1 MNINSNSKKGKKE
14 KRCPNGTR
22 KNKKTGNC
30 DPIAIEQLIVNPPIV
45 NPPIVNPPIVNPLPQ
60 NTIKNESII
69 PKSIPKLPL
78 ENTGPEQ
85 IVTTPKNDFNF
96 TEMVS
101 SIFTPNTQSVSNEP
115 ILENVA
121 REKINEEINL
131 QNIEDQAE
139 NVAREK
145 INEEI
150 NLQNIEDQ
158 AETVVTEKINE
169 ETNVIQN
176 KEKRCP
182 NGTRKNPKTGVCEP
196 IKNRMTKKSRE
207 LELPERPSKTPL
219 EKTQPQIQQSIDD
232 IEIIEPNKDTLI
244 NIDSSI
250 TALNTD
256 SNKYLLKKEKME
268 YDYNATNSD
277 YDFLYPEL
285 NDPNFNIKIARRKEF
300 NDTKYDGTIHDIKNQ
315 ANILCNAK
323 FELMPH
329 QLFVKNFMSFQ
340 TPYNSLLLFNA
351 LGSGKTCSAIGI
363 AEEMRSYMKQIG
375 IKQRIIVV
383 ASPNVQSNFR
393 LQLFDERKLELIRNS
408 NVDTGL
414 WNIESCVGNSL
425 INEVNPTQLKGLPR
439 DKVISHI
446 KRIINNYYLFMGY
459 GQLANYI
466 SNSIKDENG
475 ELSGEALRK
484 MEIRKIKKIF
494 NNRLIIIDE
503 VHNIRLADDNNS
515 EKKKTAVLL
524 MKVAKYAENLR
535 LLLLSATPMFNS
547 YKEIVWLTNL
557 MNINDKRATI
567 ELTDIFDKDG
577 NFKPISTSPDGS
589 VIEGGKEL
597 LQRKLTG
604 YVSYVRGENPYSF
617 PYRIYPNDFAK
628 DHTFLE
634 NQYPKKQMNDTDI
647 DVPLKYINI
656 YTNKIGEYQS
666 KGYKM
671 IIDYMKNRSYD
682 VYNKYGE
689 IREMPSF
696 ENMESFGYTL
706 LQTPL
711 EALNIVYPNTEMD
724 KMNDITELN
733 SEQIIS
739 DVVGKNGLSKIMNS
753 VEETQQF
760 QRLRYNFEYKP
771 DVLKK
776 YGPIFNREHLYKY
789 SAKIANIC
797 DIISKSKGIV
807 LIYSQYIDGG
817 VVPLALALEEMGFS
831 RYSSSENTK
840 NLFKTARTEEID
852 AITMKPKSMFGKDTS
867 GFNPARYVMITGDK
881 AFSPNN
887 AADMKYITN
896 NDNINGEKVK
906 VVLIS
911 KAGAEGLDFKC
922 IRQVH
927 VLEPWYNMNRIE
939 QIIGRGVRNLSHC
952 KLPFEE
958 RNVEIYLHGTL
969 LDSEDEAAD
978 LYVYRLAE
986 KKALQIGKITRVL
999 KEVSVDCI
1007 LNIGQNNYTVE
1018 KMMEIPQN
1026 QNIEINLSS
1035 NKTIQYNIGDK
1046 PFTDICDYMDNCA
1059 YTCSPTANIQEGD
1072 IIKDTYTESFVKMN
1086 QQRIISRIMQ
1096 LYREHNVYSRNQ
1108 LINSINIVKQ
1118 YPIEQIFSA
1127 LTFLIENKNEY
1138 LIDKYGRLGNLVN
1151 KNMYYLFQPI
1161 EITDEK
1167 SSIYERT
1174 VPIEYKRKSFALE
1187 YSTDVS
1193 KEPEELLVVNKKDK
1207 KITQIREQSQSS
1219 QKSPETKDDS
1229 KQFITLMKEIEESLD
1244 FVYNTKK
1251 LSKGEKNWYK
1261 HSAMIINILINDFGF
1276 TNENI
1281 REYMI
1286 EHILDML
1293 LFSDKMIL
1301 IKHFYSENLE
1311 PNGLNEQ
1318 LIKQYLEKRIVRS
1331 GDYSGMVLMKDDILK
1346 IFTKDENNEF
1356 VEVDTDDYQLFV
1368 KDLVRFDVKKNTLN
1382 NTVGF
1387 INLFV
1392 SKKSN
1397 QKEMVFKIKDL
1408 TQKRNNTGARADD
1421 AGKEKII
1428 KFLNIILEETK
1439 YNDENTEKI
1448 THIGLCAI
1456 LEFIMRRLNLVNK
1469 KGKVF
1474 FLNPE
1479 QTAITQ
1485 IVKFSF

>member
-1 MNINSNSKKGKKE
+1 MDLDTKDTKSKKQKE

-22 KNKKTGNC
+22 KNRKTGNC
-30 DPIAIEQLIVNPPIV
+30 DPIPVNSDSQINPSIIQQPLDIVEDTSDFNVPPQPPIT
-45 NPPIVNPPIVNPLPQ
+45 NTSNIPSIEEMNAPPTFSTVA
-60 NTIKNESII
+60 
-69 PKSIPKLPL
+69 
-78 ENTGPEQ
+78 
-85 IVTTPKNDFNF
+85 
-96 TEMVS
+96 TEKV
-101 SIFTPNTQSVSNEP
+101 V
-115 ILENVA
+115 
-121 REKINEEINL
+121 EEISKT
-131 QNIEDQAE
+131 A
-139 NVAREK
+139 K
-145 INEEI
+145 G
-150 NLQNIEDQ
+150 
-158 AETVVTEKINE
+158 KS
-169 ETNVIQN
+169 N
-176 KEKRCP
+176 KDKRCP
-182 NGTRKNPKTGVCEP
+182 NGTRKNPKTGICEP
-196 IKNRMTKKSRE
+196 VNQRVTKKSPPI
-207 LELPERPSKTPL
+207 ELPERPSKTP
-219 EKTQPQIQQSIDD
+219 IQKSLPRKSV
-232 IEIIEPNKDTLI
+232 IEIQNTLENENIEEPAEQEADTLI

-250 TALNTD
+250 SGMNKD
-256 SNKYLLKKEKME
+256 SNDFLLKKEKLE
-268 YDYNATNSD
+268 YDYNATNTD

-285 NDPNFNIKIARRKEF
+285 NDPNFNIKIAKRKEF
-300 NDTKYDGTIHDIKNQ
+300 NDTKYDGTIHDIKTQ
-315 ANILCNAK
+315 ANIMCNAK

-414 WNIESCVGNSL
+414 WNIESCIGNSL

-466 SNSIKDENG
+466 SNSIKNEGG
-475 ELSGEALRK
+475 ELTGEALRK

-503 VHNIRLADDNNS
+503 VHNIRLSDDNNS
-515 EKKKTAVLL
+515 EKKKTALLL
-524 MKVAKYAENLR
+524 MKVAKYAENMR

-557 MNINDKRATI
+557 MNMNDKRATI
-567 ELTDIFDKDG
+567 EMSDIFDKEG
-577 NFKPISTSPDGS
+577 NFKQSSTAEDGS
-589 VIEGGKEL
+589 IIEGGREL

-617 PYRIYPNDFAK
+617 PYRIYPSDFAK

-634 NQYPKKQMNDTDI
+634 NTYPNKQMNDSEI
-647 DVPLKYINI
+647 DAPLKYINV

-666 KGYKM
+666 NGYKF
-671 IIDYMKNRSYD
+671 IIDYMKQRSYD
-682 VYNKYGE
+682 TYNKYGE
-689 IREMPSF
+689 IREMPTF

-711 EALNIVYPNTEMD
+711 EALNIVYPNTDMD
-724 KMNDITELN
+724 KMNDITDVN
-733 SEQIIS
+733 AEQIIS
-739 DVVGKNGLSKIMNS
+739 DIVGKNGLSKIMNS
-753 VEETQQF
+753 VEETQQY
-760 QRLRYNFEYKP
+760 QKIRYNFEYNP
-771 DVLKK
+771 DVLKT
-776 YGPIFNREHLYKY
+776 YGPIFNREHLHKY
-789 SAKIANIC
+789 SVKIANIC

-831 RYSSSENTK
+831 RYGSSQNTK
-840 NLFKTARTEEID
+840 NLFKTARAESID
-852 AITMKPKSMFGKDTS
+852 AITMKPKSMFS
-867 GFNPARYVMITGDK
+867 GDASNFNPAKYVMITGEK

-887 AADMKYITN
+887 AADIKYVTN

-906 VVLIS
+906 VILIS

-952 KLPFEE
+952 RLPFEE
-958 RNVEIYLHGTL
+958 RNVEIYLHGTI
-969 LDSEDEAAD
+969 LDTEDEAAD

-986 KKALQIGKITRVL
+986 KKALQIGKVTRML
-999 KEVSVDCI
+999 KEISVDCI

-1018 KMMEIPQN
+1018 KMLEIPQN

-1046 PFTDICDYMDNCA
+1046 PFTDICDYMDNCS
-1059 YTCSPTANIQEGD
+1059 YVCSPNAEIGEND
-1072 IIKDTYTESFVKMN
+1072 IIRDTYTDSFVKMN
-1086 QQRIISRIMQ
+1086 QERIISRIMQ

-1127 LTFLIENKNEY
+1127 LTYLIENKNEY

-1151 KNMYYLFQPI
+1151 KDMYYLFQPI
-1161 EITDEK
+1161 EITDNNA
-1167 SSIYERT
+1167 SMYERT
-1174 VPIEYKRKSFALE
+1174 APIDYKRKSFMLE
-1187 YSTDVS
+1187 YSTEVQ
-1193 KEPEELLVVNKKDK
+1193 KEVEDAEIVNKKNK
-1207 KITQIREQSQSS
+1207 KIVENREPSEGSRLPVE
-1219 QKSPETKDDS
+1219 K
-1229 KQFITLMKEIEESLD
+1229 MKEDKTFSMLKDEIEQSLD

-1251 LSKGEKNWYK
+1251 LTKGEKNWYK
-1261 HSAMIINILINDFGF
+1261 HSALVIQILINDFGF

-1301 IKHFYSENLE
+1301 IKHFYIDNVE
-1311 PNGLNEQ
+1311 PKGLNEE
-1318 LIKQYLEKRIVRS
+1318 LIKEYLDKRIVRS
-1331 GDYSGMVLMKDDILK
+1331 GNYWGIVLMKDDILK
-1346 IFTKDENNEF
+1346 IFTKSENNEL
-1356 VEVDTDDYQLFV
+1356 VEVDADDYQLFV

-1382 NTVGF
+1382 NMVGF
-1387 INLFV
+1387 VNLFT

-1428 KFLNIILEETK
+1428 KFLNIILEENK

-1448 THIGLCAI
+1448 TQIGLCAI

-1469 KGKVF
+1469 KGKIF

>member
-1 MNINSNSKKGKKE
+1 MLFVLYKIYTVILRVYIMNLDTKDTKSKKPRE

-22 KNKKTGNC
+22 KNKRTGNC
-30 DPIAIEQLIVNPPIV
+30 DPITTQDIVSPTIETNI
-45 NPPIVNPPIVNPLPQ
+45 
-60 NTIKNESII
+60 
-69 PKSIPKLPL
+69 
-78 ENTGPEQ
+78 
-85 IVTTPKNDFNF
+85 
-96 TEMVS
+96 
-101 SIFTPNTQSVSNEP
+101 
-115 ILENVA
+115 ENVA
-121 REKINEEINL
+121 TDAVFNSEKDLLET
-131 QNIEDQAE
+131 NIE
-139 NVAREK
+139 NVATDAVFNSEK
-145 INEEI
+145 DPLEM
-150 NLQNIEDQ
+150 NIENVATD
-158 AETVVTEKINE
+158 AVFNSEKDPL
-169 ETNVIQN
+169 ETNIENVATLPVIESVN
-176 KEKRCP
+176 KKKNKTIKSNDKRCP
-182 NGTRKNPKTGVCEP
+182 NGTRRNPKTGICEP
-196 IKNRMTKKSRE
+196 INQITITTSRE
-207 LELPERPSKTPL
+207 PELPEPSTRTSFKKSSTKIPIVI
-219 EKTQPQIQQSIDD
+219 EKPEIDSN
-232 IEIIEPNKDTLI
+232 EPTEKADTLI

-250 TALNTD
+250 SGLD
-256 SNKYLLKKEKME
+256 KESNNYLLKKEKLE
-268 YDYNATNSD
+268 YDYNATNTD

-285 NDPNFNIKIARRKEF
+285 NDPNFNIKIAKRKEF
-300 NDTKYDGTIHDIKNQ
+300 NDTKYDGTIHDIKKQ
-315 ANILCNAK
+315 ANIMCNAK

-414 WNIESCVGNSL
+414 WNIESCIGNAL

-466 SNSIKDENG
+466 SNSIKNDQG
-475 ELSGEALRK
+475 DLTGEALRK
-484 MEIRKIKKIF
+484 MEIRKIKRIF

-515 EKKKTAVLL
+515 EKKKTALLL
-524 MKVAKYAENLR
+524 MKVAKYAENMR

-567 ELTDIFDKDG
+567 EMSDIFDKDG
-577 NFKPISTSPDGS
+577 NFKETSKADDGS
-589 VIEGGKEL
+589 IIEGGREL

-617 PYRIYPNDFAK
+617 PYRIYPSDFAK

-634 NQYPKKQMNDTDI
+634 KKYPTKQMNDSEI
-647 DVPLKYINI
+647 DAPLKYINI

-666 KGYKM
+666 NGYKF
-671 IIDYMKNRSYD
+671 IIECMKQRSYD
-682 VYNKYGE
+682 TYNKYGE

-711 EALNIVYPNTEMD
+711 EALNIVYPNTDMD
-724 KMNDITELN
+724 KMKDIADVN
-733 SEQIIS
+733 AEQII
-739 DVVGKNGLSKIMNS
+739 VNIVGKNGLSKIMNS
-753 VEETQQF
+753 VEETQQY
-760 QRLRYNFEYKP
+760 QKIRYNFEYKP
-771 DVLKK
+771 DVLKT
-776 YGPIFNREHLYKY
+776 YGPIFNREHLHKY

-831 RYSSSENTK
+831 RYSSAQNTK
-840 NLFKTARTEEID
+840 NLFKSARAEAID
-852 AITMKPKSMFGKDTS
+852 AITMKPKSMFS
-867 GFNPARYVMITGDK
+867 GDAFNPAKYVMITGDK

-887 AADMKYITN
+887 AADIKYVTN

-906 VVLIS
+906 VILIS

-952 KLPFEE
+952 RLPFEE
-958 RNVEIYLHGTL
+958 RNVEIYLHGTI
-969 LDSEDEAAD
+969 LDTEDEAAD

-986 KKALQIGKITRVL
+986 KKALQIGKVTRML
-999 KEVSVDCI
+999 KEISVDCI

-1018 KMMEIPQN
+1018 KMLEIPQN

-1046 PFTDICDYMDNCA
+1046 PFTDICDYMDNCS
-1059 YTCSPTANIQEGD
+1059 YVCSPNANIGEKD
-1072 IIKDTYTESFVKMN
+1072 IIRDTYTNSFVKMN
-1086 QQRIISRIMQ
+1086 QERIISRIMQ
-1096 LYREHNVYSRNQ
+1096 LYREHTVYSRNQ
-1108 LINSINIVKQ
+1108 LIDSINIVKQ

-1127 LTFLIENKNEY
+1127 LTYLIENKNEY
-1138 LIDKYGRLGNLVN
+1138 LIDKYGRFGNLVN
-1151 KNMYYLFQPI
+1151 KDMYYLFQPI
-1161 EITDEK
+1161 EITDENA
-1167 SSIYERT
+1167 SMYERT
-1174 VPIEYKRKSFALE
+1174 VPIDYKRKSFMLE
-1187 YSTDVS
+1187 YSTNAETYIPEES
-1193 KEPEELLVVNKKDK
+1193 KKTKLKMIQREPAQNVEKGEEKQEELKGSQKTFSILMNEIEELLN
-1207 KITQIREQSQSS
+1207 
-1219 QKSPETKDDS
+1219 
-1229 KQFITLMKEIEESLD
+1229 

-1251 LSKGEKNWYK
+1251 LTKGEKNWYK
-1261 HSAMIINILINDFGF
+1261 HAALVIQILIDDFGF
-1276 TNENI
+1276 TNDNI

-1301 IKHFYSENLE
+1301 IHHLYSENNK
-1311 PNGLNEQ
+1311 PIGTTQ
-1318 LIKQYLEKRIVRS
+1318 DLIKEYLDKRIVRS
-1331 GDYSGMVLMKDDILK
+1331 GNYFGIVLMKDDILK
-1346 IFTKDENNEF
+1346 IFTKSENNEWN
-1356 VEVDTDDYQLFV
+1356 EVDADDYQLFV

-1382 NTVGF
+1382 SLVGF
-1387 INLFV
+1387 VNLFT

-1428 KFLNIILEETK
+1428 KFLNLILEQSK

-1448 THIGLCAI
+1448 TQIGLCAI
-1456 LEFIMRRLNLVNK
+1456 LEFIMRRLNLVNN

>member
-1 MNINSNSKKGKKE
+1 MISNVATEKVIESTNTPAMISNVATEKVVEETTMPSIVTNISTEKGKS
-14 KRCPNGTR
+14 
-22 KNKKTGNC
+22 NK
-30 DPIAIEQLIVNPPIV
+30 D
-45 NPPIVNPPIVNPLPQ
+45 
-60 NTIKNESII
+60 
-69 PKSIPKLPL
+69 
-78 ENTGPEQ
+78 
-85 IVTTPKNDFNF
+85 
-96 TEMVS
+96 
-101 SIFTPNTQSVSNEP
+101 
-115 ILENVA
+115 
-121 REKINEEINL
+121 
-131 QNIEDQAE
+131 
-139 NVAREK
+139 
-145 INEEI
+145 
-150 NLQNIEDQ
+150 
-158 AETVVTEKINE
+158 
-169 ETNVIQN
+169 
-176 KEKRCP
+176 KRCP

-196 IKNRMTKKSRE
+196 INQRVTKKSPPID
-207 LELPERPSKTPL
+207 LPERPTKTP
-219 EKTQPQIQQSIDD
+219 IQKSLPRKSV
-232 IEIIEPNKDTLI
+232 IEIQKPVENENIEEQAQQVDTLI
-244 NIDSSI
+244 NIDLSI
-250 TALNTD
+250 SGMNKD
-256 SNKYLLKKEKME
+256 SNNYLLKKEKLE
-268 YDYNATNSD
+268 YDYNATNTD

-285 NDPNFNIKIARRKEF
+285 NDPNFNIKIAKRKEF
-300 NDTKYDGTIHDIKNQ
+300 NDTKYDGTIHDIKKQ
-315 ANILCNAK
+315 ANIMCNAK

-375 IKQRIIVV
+375 IKQRIMVV

-414 WNIESCVGNSL
+414 WNIESCIGNAL

-466 SNSIKDENG
+466 SNSIKNEGG

-515 EKKKTAVLL
+515 EKKKTALLL
-524 MKVAKYAENLR
+524 MKVAKYAENMR

-557 MNINDKRATI
+557 MNMNDKRATI
-567 ELTDIFDKDG
+567 EMSDIFDKEG
-577 NFKPISTSPDGS
+577 NFKQSSTAEDGS
-589 VIEGGKEL
+589 IIEGGREL

-617 PYRIYPNDFAK
+617 PYRIYPSDFAK

-634 NQYPKKQMNDTDI
+634 NTYPNKQMNDSEI
-647 DVPLKYINI
+647 DAPLKYINV

-666 KGYKM
+666 NGYKF
-671 IIDYMKNRSYD
+671 IIDYMKQRSYD
-682 VYNKYGE
+682 TYNKYGE

-711 EALNIVYPNTEMD
+711 EALNIVYPNTDMD
-724 KMNDITELN
+724 KMKDISDVN
-733 SEQIIS
+733 AEQIIS
-739 DVVGKNGLSKIMNS
+739 NIVGKNGLSKIMNS
-753 VEETQQF
+753 LEETQQY
-760 QRLRYNFEYKP
+760 QKIRYNFEYKP
-771 DVLKK
+771 DVLKT
-776 YGPIFNREHLYKY
+776 YGPIFNREQLHKY

-831 RYSSSENTK
+831 RYGTSQNTK
-840 NLFKTARTEEID
+840 NLFKSARAEPID
-852 AITMKPKSMFGKDTS
+852 AITMKQKSMFS
-867 GFNPARYVMITGDK
+867 GDASNFNPAKYVMITGEK

-887 AADMKYITN
+887 AADIKYVTN

-906 VVLIS
+906 VILIS

-952 KLPFEE
+952 RLPFEE
-958 RNVEIYLHGTL
+958 RNVEIYLHGTI
-969 LDSEDEAAD
+969 LDTEDEAAD
-978 LYVYRLAE
+978 LYIYRLAE
-986 KKALQIGKITRVL
+986 KKALQIGKVTRML
-999 KEVSVDCI
+999 KEISVDCI

-1018 KMMEIPQN
+1018 KMLEIPQN

-1046 PFTDICDYMDNCA
+1046 PFTDICDYMDNCS
-1059 YTCSPTANIQEGD
+1059 YVCSPNAEIGEND
-1072 IIKDTYTESFVKMN
+1072 IIRDTYTNSFVKMN
-1086 QQRIISRIMQ
+1086 QERIISRIMQ

-1127 LTFLIENKNEY
+1127 LTYLIENKNEY
-1138 LIDKYGRLGNLVN
+1138 LVDRYGRLGNLVN
-1151 KNMYYLFQPI
+1151 KDMYYLFQPI
-1161 EITDEK
+1161 EITDENA
-1167 SSIYERT
+1167 SMYERT
-1174 VPIEYKRKSFALE
+1174 APIDYKRKSFMLE
-1187 YSTDVS
+1187 YSN
-1193 KEPEELLVVNKKDK
+1193 EAPIELAESGIINKKDK
-1207 KITQIREQSQSS
+1207 KIVENRDVSEGSQLLV
-1219 QKSPETKDDS
+1219 QN
-1229 KQFITLMKEIEESLD
+1229 MKEEKTFAMLMSEIEQLLD

-1251 LSKGEKNWYK
+1251 LTKGEKNWYK
-1261 HSAMIINILINDFGF
+1261 HSALVIQILINDFGF
-1276 TNENI
+1276 TNENV

-1301 IKHFYSENLE
+1301 IQHFYIDNLE
-1311 PNGLNEQ
+1311 TKGLNEQ
-1318 LIKQYLEKRIVRS
+1318 IIKQYLDNRIVRS
-1331 GDYSGMVLMKDDILK
+1331 GNYWGIVLMKDDILK
-1346 IFTKDENNEF
+1346 IFTKSENNEL
-1356 VEVDTDDYQLFV
+1356 VEVDADDYQLFV

-1382 NTVGF
+1382 NIVGF
-1387 INLFV
+1387 VNLFT

-1428 KFLNIILEETK
+1428 KFLNIILEENK

-1448 THIGLCAI
+1448 TQIGLCAI
-1456 LEFIMRRLNLVNK
+1456 LEFIMRRLNVVNN
-1469 KGKVF
+1469 KGKIF

>member
-1 MNINSNSKKGKKE
+1 MNLDTKDTKSKKQKE

-22 KNKKTGNC
+22 KNRKTGNC
-30 DPIAIEQLIVNPPIV
+30 DPIQINSDPIQINSDSQINTSIMQPSSLDIV
-45 NPPIVNPPIVNPLPQ
+45 
-60 NTIKNESII
+60 E
-69 PKSIPKLPL
+69 
-78 ENTGPEQ
+78 E
-85 IVTTPKNDFNF
+85 KNDFNIP
-96 TEMVS
+96 EPP
-101 SIFTPNTQSVSNEP
+101 SISNTQSFSVKSSVETPSVVTNLPTEKVVDE
-115 ILENVA
+115 IEENVTNIA
-121 REKINEEINL
+121 TENVINEISKT
-131 QNIEDQAE
+131 A
-139 NVAREK
+139 K
-145 INEEI
+145 G
-150 NLQNIEDQ
+150 
-158 AETVVTEKINE
+158 KS
-169 ETNVIQN
+169 N
-176 KEKRCP
+176 KDKRCP

-196 IKNRMTKKSRE
+196 INQRVTKKSPPI
-207 LELPERPSKTPL
+207 ELPERPNKTPNKKSL
-219 EKTQPQIQQSIDD
+219 TKKSV
-232 IEIIEPNKDTLI
+232 IEIQNPLESENIEDPTEQADTLI

-250 TALNTD
+250 SGLNKN
-256 SNKYLLKKEKME
+256 SNNYLLKKERVE
-268 YDYNATNSD
+268 YDYNATNKEE

-285 NDPNFNIKIARRKEF
+285 NDPNFNIKIAKRKEF
-300 NDTKYDGTIHDIKNQ
+300 NDTKYDGTIHDIKKQ
-315 ANILCNAK
+315 ANIMCNAK

-340 TPYNSLLLFNA
+340 TPYNSLLLYNA

-414 WNIESCVGNSL
+414 WNIESCIGNAL

-466 SNSIKDENG
+466 SNSIKNDQG
-475 ELSGEALRK
+475 DITGEALRK

-515 EKKKTAVLL
+515 EKKKTALLL
-524 MKVAKYAENLR
+524 MKVAKHAENMR
-535 LLLLSATPMFNS
+535 LLMLSATPMFNS

-567 ELTDIFDKDG
+567 EISDIFDKDG
-577 NFKPISTSPDGS
+577 NFKQGSTAENGS
-589 VIEGGKEL
+589 IIEGGREL

-617 PYRIYPNDFAK
+617 PYRIYPIDFAK

-634 NQYPKKQMNDTDI
+634 NVYPKKQMNDSEIETP
-647 DVPLKYINI
+647 VKHINI
-656 YTNKIGEYQS
+656 YTNKIGDYQLN
-666 KGYKM
+666 GYKF
-671 IIDYMKNRSYD
+671 IIDYMKQRSYD
-682 VYNKYGE
+682 TYNKYGE
-689 IREMPSF
+689 IREMPTF

-711 EALNIVYPNTEMD
+711 EALNIVYPNTDMD
-724 KMNDITELN
+724 KMKDITDIN
-733 SEQIIS
+733 AEQVIS
-739 DVVGKNGLSKIMNS
+739 DIVGKNGLSKIMNS
-753 VEETQQF
+753 VEETQQY
-760 QRLRYNFEYKP
+760 QKIRYNFEYKP
-771 DVLKK
+771 DVLKT
-776 YGPIFNREHLYKY
+776 YGPIFNREHLHKY

-797 DIISKSKGIV
+797 DIISKSSGIV

-831 RYSSSENTK
+831 RYSSSQNAK
-840 NLFKTARTEEID
+840 NLFKTPRGEAID
-852 AITMKPKSMFGKDTS
+852 AITMKPKSTLS
-867 GFNPARYVMITGDK
+867 GDSFNPAKYVMITGDK

-887 AADMKYITN
+887 AADIKYVTN

-906 VVLIS
+906 VILIS

-922 IRQVH
+922 IRQIH

-952 KLPFEE
+952 RLPFEE
-958 RNVEIYLHGTL
+958 RNVEIYLHGTI
-969 LDSEDEAAD
+969 LDTEDEAAD

-986 KKALQIGKITRVL
+986 KKALQIGKVTRML
-999 KEVSVDCI
+999 KEISVDCI

-1018 KMMEIPQN
+1018 KMLEIPQN

-1046 PFTDICDYMDNCA
+1046 PFTDICDYMDNCS
-1059 YTCSPTANIQEGD
+1059 YVCSPDATIGEND
-1072 IIKDTYTESFVKMN
+1072 IIRDTYTDSFVKMN
-1086 QQRIISRIMQ
+1086 QERIISRITQ
-1096 LYREHNVYSRNQ
+1096 LYREHTVYSRNQ

-1127 LTFLIENKNEY
+1127 LTYLIENKNEY

-1151 KNMYYLFQPI
+1151 KDMYYLFQPV
-1161 EITDEK
+1161 EITDEN
-1167 SSIYERT
+1167 SSMYERNAP
-1174 VPIEYKRKSFALE
+1174 VDYKRKSFMLE

-1193 KEPEELLVVNKKDK
+1193 KDTGMNEKNDKNDKNEIVTNKEKKVVENKEPSEGSQPIIEKTKEEK
-1207 KITQIREQSQSS
+1207 T
-1219 QKSPETKDDS
+1219 
-1229 KQFITLMKEIEESLD
+1229 FIMLMGEIEQLLD

-1251 LSKGEKNWYK
+1251 LTKGEKNWYK
-1261 HSAMIINILINDFGF
+1261 HSAFVIDILINDFGF
-1276 TNENI
+1276 TKENV

-1301 IKHFYSENLE
+1301 MKHLYNDANNIL
-1311 PNGLNEQ
+1311 NGSTELV
-1318 LIKQYLEKRIVRS
+1318 IKQYLDKRIVRS
-1331 GDYSGMVLMKDDILK
+1331 GDYFGIVLMKDDILK
-1346 IFTKDENNEF
+1346 IFTKSENNEWN
-1356 VEVDTDDYQLFV
+1356 EVDTDDYQLFV

-1382 NTVGF
+1382 NIVGF
-1387 INLFV
+1387 VNLFT

-1428 KFLNIILEETK
+1428 KFLNIILEENK

-1448 THIGLCAI
+1448 TQIGLCAI
-1456 LEFIMRRLNLVNK
+1456 LEFIMRRLNVVNN
-1469 KGKVF
+1469 KGKTF

>member
-1 MNINSNSKKGKKE
+1 MNLDSNSKKGKKD

-22 KNKKTGNC
+22 KNKKTGIC
-30 DPIAIEQLIVNPPIV
+30 EPIAVNPSIV
-45 NPPIVNPPIVNPLPQ
+45 PPSQVDVIDYASNV
-60 NTIKNESII
+60 
-69 PKSIPKLPL
+69 PKSSSDKSLSYVRPSQFDVSKPQSYDDSDVSQEIQSNIDNSETSIDNVEMPL
-78 ENTGPEQ
+78 ETVKE
-85 IVTTPKNDFNF
+85 
-96 TEMVS
+96 
-101 SIFTPNTQSVSNEP
+101 SVSVEP
-115 ILENVA
+115 SLRDSIVSVAAEKVMENSV
-121 REKINEEINL
+121 K
-131 QNIEDQAE
+131 
-139 NVAREK
+139 NVK
-145 INEEI
+145 SM
-150 NLQNIEDQ
+150 
-158 AETVVTEKINE
+158 
-169 ETNVIQN
+169 

-182 NGTRKNPKTGVCEP
+182 NGTRKNPKTGICEP
-196 IKNRMTKKSRE
+196 IKKRVTKKSRE
-207 LELPERPSKTPL
+207 LELPERPTATPVQKSIVT
-219 EKTQPQIQQSIDD
+219 EIQPPVENVENVEVEP
-232 IEIIEPNKDTLI
+232 IEDKDTQI

-250 TALNTD
+250 SALNKD
-256 SNKYLLKKEKME
+256 SNSYLLKKEKME
-268 YDYNATNSD
+268 YDYNAENDD

-285 NDPNFNIKIARRKEF
+285 NDPNFNIKIAKRKEF
-300 NDTKYDGTIHDIKNQ
+300 NDTKYDGTIHDIKKQ

-414 WNIESCVGNSL
+414 WNIEACVGNAL

-466 SNSIKDENG
+466 SNSIKDEKG
-475 ELSGEALRK
+475 ELTGEALRK

-515 EKKKTAVLL
+515 EKKKTALLL

-547 YKEIVWLTNL
+547 YKEIIWLTNL

-577 NFKPISTSPDGS
+577 NFKSNSPAGS
-589 VIEGGKEL
+589 EGGKEL

-617 PYRIYPNDFAK
+617 PYRVYPSDFAK
-628 DHTFLE
+628 EHTFSS
-634 NQYPKKQMNDTDI
+634 NSYPTKQMNDSLI
-647 DVPLKYINI
+647 DTPLKYINV

-666 KGYKM
+666 KGYQF
-671 IIDYMKNRSYD
+671 IIDYMKQRSYD
-682 VYNKYGE
+682 IYNKYGE

-696 ENMESFGYTL
+696 ENMETFGYTL

-724 KMNDITELN
+724 NMQGINDVN
-733 SEQIIS
+733 AEQIVADI
-739 DVVGKNGLSKIMNS
+739 VGKNGLSKIVNS

-760 QRLRYNFEYKP
+760 QKIRYNFEYKP
-771 DVLKK
+771 DVLKN

-789 SAKIANIC
+789 SAKISNIC

-831 RYSSSENTK
+831 RYSSSQNTK
-840 NLFKTARTEEID
+840 NLFKTPRTEQID
-852 AITMKPKSMFGKDTS
+852 AITMKPKSLFGGDMTS
-867 GFNPARYVMITGDK
+867 FNPAKYIMITGDK

-887 AADMKYITN
+887 AADIKYVTN

-906 VVLIS
+906 VILIS

-969 LDSEDEAAD
+969 LDTEDEAAD

-986 KKALQIGKITRVL
+986 KKALQIGKITRIL

-1018 KMMEIPQN
+1018 KLAEMVEN
-1026 QNIEINLSS
+1026 QNIEINLAS
-1035 NKTIQYNIGDK
+1035 NQTISYKIGDK
-1046 PFTDICDYMDNCA
+1046 PFTDICDYMDNCS
-1059 YTCSPTANIQEGD
+1059 YTCSPSVNIGEGD
-1072 IIKDTYTESFVKMN
+1072 IIRDTYTDSFVKMN
-1086 QQRIISRIMQ
+1086 QQRIIARIME
-1096 LYREHNVYSRNQ
+1096 LYREHNVYTRNQ
-1108 LINSINIVKQ
+1108 LVNSINIVKQ

-1127 LTFLIENKNEY
+1127 LTYLIENKNEY

-1151 KNMYYLFQPI
+1151 KDMYYLFQPI
-1161 EITDEK
+1161 EITDENI
-1167 SSIYERT
+1167 SMYERT
-1174 VPIEYKRKSFALE
+1174 APIDYKRKSFMLE
-1187 YSTDVS
+1187 YSTEVPVEE
-1193 KEPEELLVVNKKDK
+1193 KEIVDIKNKKVADN
-1207 KITQIREQSQSS
+1207 RELDQGS
-1219 QKSPETKDDS
+1219 QKSIEKETK
-1229 KQFITLMKEIEESLD
+1229 KYTILMKEIEELLD

-1251 LSKGEKNWYK
+1251 LKKGEKNWYK
-1261 HSAMIINILINDFGF
+1261 HAALVINILINEYGF
-1276 TNENI
+1276 TNDNI

-1293 LFSDKMIL
+1293 LFSDKIIL
-1301 IKHFYSENLE
+1301 INHFYIENNE
-1311 PNGLNEQ
+1311 PKGLNEE
-1318 LIKQYLEKRIVRS
+1318 LIKQYLDKRIVRS
-1331 GDYSGMVLMKDDILK
+1331 GGLWGIVLMKDDILK
-1346 IFTKDENNEF
+1346 IFTKDENDEL
-1356 VEVDTDDYQLFV
+1356 VEVDADDYQLFV
-1368 KDLVRFDVKKNTLN
+1368 KDLLRFDVKKNTLN
-1382 NTVGF
+1382 NIVGF
-1387 INLFV
+1387 VNLFI

-1428 KFLNIILEETK
+1428 KFLNIILEDSK

-1448 THIGLCAI
+1448 TQIGLCAI
-1456 LEFIMRRLNLVNK
+1456 LEFIMRRLNIVNQ

>member
-1 MNINSNSKKGKKE
+1 MNLDTKDTKSKKQKE

-22 KNKKTGNC
+22 KNRKTGNC
-30 DPIAIEQLIVNPPIV
+30 
-45 NPPIVNPPIVNPLPQ
+45 
-60 NTIKNESII
+60 
-69 PKSIPKLPL
+69 
-78 ENTGPEQ
+78 EQ
-85 IVTTPKNDFNF
+85 ILVISESQINPSIDIPSVVT
-96 TEMVS
+96 
-101 SIFTPNTQSVSNEP
+101 
-115 ILENVA
+115 NVA
-121 REKINEEINL
+121 SEKVVEEM
-131 QNIEDQAE
+131 
-139 NVAREK
+139 
-145 INEEI
+145 EI
-150 NLQNIEDQ
+150 PSI
-158 AETVVTEKINE
+158 
-169 ETNVIQN
+169 ETNVASEKVVEEMETPPIEPN
-176 KEKRCP
+176 IASEKIVKETYKTAKDKRCP
-182 NGTRKNPKTGVCEP
+182 NGTRKNPKTGNCEP
-196 IKNRMTKKSRE
+196 INQRVTKKSPPID
-207 LELPERPSKTPL
+207 LPERPSKTP
-219 EKTQPQIQQSIDD
+219 IQRSLPRKSI
-232 IEIIEPNKDTLI
+232 IEIQKPLENENIEEPTEQVDTLI

-250 TALNTD
+250 SGLNKD
-256 SNKYLLKKEKME
+256 SNDYLLKKEKLE
-268 YDYNATNSD
+268 YDYNATNSEE

-285 NDPNFNIKIARRKEF
+285 NDPNFNIKIAKRKEF
-300 NDTKYDGTIHDIKNQ
+300 NDTKYDGTIHDIKKQ
-315 ANILCNAK
+315 ANIMCNAK

-414 WNIESCVGNSL
+414 WNIESCIGNAL

-466 SNSIKDENG
+466 SNSIKNEGG
-475 ELSGEALRK
+475 ELTGDALRK

-503 VHNIRLADDNNS
+503 VHNIRLTDDNNS
-515 EKKKTAVLL
+515 EKKKTALLL
-524 MKVAKYAENLR
+524 MKVAKYAENMR

-567 ELTDIFDKDG
+567 EMSDIFDKDG
-577 NFKPISTSPDGS
+577 NFKQGTTAEDGS

-617 PYRIYPNDFAK
+617 PYRIYPSDFAK

-634 NQYPKKQMNDTDI
+634 NTYPIKQMNDSGI
-647 DVPLKYINI
+647 DAPLKYINV
-656 YTNKIGEYQS
+656 YTNQIGDYQS
-666 KGYKM
+666 NGYKF
-671 IIDYMKNRSYD
+671 IIDYMKQRSYD
-682 VYNKYGE
+682 TYNKYGE

-724 KMNDITELN
+724 NMKDITDVN
-733 SEQIIS
+733 AEQIIS
-739 DVVGKNGLSKIMNS
+739 DIVGKNGLSKIMNS
-753 VEETQQF
+753 LEETQQY
-760 QRLRYNFEYKP
+760 QKIRYNFEYKS

-776 YGPIFNREHLYKY
+776 YGPIFNREHLHKY

-797 DIISKSKGIV
+797 DIISNSKGIV

-831 RYSSSENTK
+831 RYGSSQNTK
-840 NLFKTARTEEID
+840 NLFKTPRTEQID
-852 AITMKPKSMFGKDTS
+852 AITMKPKSTFS
-867 GFNPARYVMITGDK
+867 GDASNFNPAKYVMITGEK

-887 AADMKYITN
+887 AADIKYVTN

-906 VVLIS
+906 VILIS

-922 IRQVH
+922 IRQIH

-952 KLPFEE
+952 RLPFEE

-969 LDSEDEAAD
+969 LDTEDEAAD

-986 KKALQIGKITRVL
+986 KKALQIGKVTRML
-999 KEVSVDCI
+999 KEISVDCI

-1018 KMMEIPQN
+1018 KMLEIPQN

-1046 PFTDICDYMDNCA
+1046 PFTDICDYMDNCS
-1059 YTCSPTANIQEGD
+1059 YVCSPTAIIGEND
-1072 IIKDTYTESFVKMN
+1072 IIRDTYTGSFVKMN
-1086 QQRIISRIMQ
+1086 QDRIISRIMQ

-1127 LTFLIENKNEY
+1127 LTYLIENKNEY

-1151 KNMYYLFQPI
+1151 KDMYYLFQPI
-1161 EITDEK
+1161 EITDNNA
-1167 SSIYERT
+1167 SMYERT
-1174 VPIEYKRKSFALE
+1174 APIDYKRKSFMLE
-1187 YSTDVS
+1187 YSSEVQKEAEDTEIVNKNNKKIVEN
-1193 KEPEELLVVNKKDK
+1193 KEPSEGSQPLIERNK
-1207 KITQIREQSQSS
+1207 
-1219 QKSPETKDDS
+1219 ETKTFAMLLS
-1229 KQFITLMKEIEESLD
+1229 EIEQLLD
-1244 FVYNTKK
+1244 FVYSTKK
-1251 LSKGEKNWYK
+1251 LAKGEKNWYK
-1261 HSAMIINILINDFGF
+1261 HSALVIQILINEFGF
-1276 TNENI
+1276 TNDNI

-1301 IKHFYSENLE
+1301 IKHFYIENIE
-1311 PNGLNEQ
+1311 PKGLNEQ
-1318 LIKQYLEKRIVRS
+1318 LIQQYLDKRIVRS
-1331 GDYSGMVLMKDDILK
+1331 GTYWGIVLMKDDILK
-1346 IFTKDENNEF
+1346 IFTKSENSEL
-1356 VEVDTDDYQLFV
+1356 VEVDADDYQSFV
-1368 KDLVRFDVKKNTLN
+1368 KDLIRFDVKKNTLN
-1382 NTVGF
+1382 NIVGF
-1387 INLFV
+1387 VNLFT

-1428 KFLNIILEETK
+1428 KFLNLILEESK

-1448 THIGLCAI
+1448 TQLGLCAI

>member
-1 MNINSNSKKGKKE
+1 MNVDSTSKKGKKE

-22 KNKKTGNC
+22 KNKKTGKC
-30 DPIAIEQLIVNPPIV
+30 EMIDVKPI
-45 NPPIVNPPIVNPLPQ
+45 
-60 NTIKNESII
+60 
-69 PKSIPKLPL
+69 
-78 ENTGPEQ
+78 
-85 IVTTPKNDFNF
+85 
-96 TEMVS
+96 
-101 SIFTPNTQSVSNEP
+101 TQSLP
-115 ILENVA
+115 IQPSPVGETILPENLPDSENISLEQKKINTFPSLQLEKDISNVA
-121 REKINEEINL
+121 SESVMEEANTSL
-131 QNIEDQAE
+131 FP
-139 NVAREK
+139 
-145 INEEI
+145 
-150 NLQNIEDQ
+150 
-158 AETVVTEKINE
+158 T
-169 ETNVIQN
+169 ETNVVSESAMEEANTSLFPTETNVASESAMEEANTPLFPTETNVASESAMQE
-176 KEKRCP
+176 KKTAKSTKDKRCP

-196 IKNRMTKKSRE
+196 IKKRITKKSRE
-207 LELPERPSKTPL
+207 LDMPERPSSTPVKKSMQIRSP
-219 EKTQPQIQQSIDD
+219 ENVEIPVETQPVENKNTL
-232 IEIIEPNKDTLI
+232 IEIDTNITGMNKE
-244 NIDSSI
+244 
-250 TALNTD
+250 
-256 SNKYLLKKEKME
+256 SNEYLLKKEKME
-268 YDYNATNSD
+268 YDYNATNND

-285 NDPNFNIKIARRKEF
+285 NDPNFNIKIAKRKEF
-300 NDTKYDGTIHDIKNQ
+300 NDTKYDGTIHDIKKQ

-340 TPYNSLLLFNA
+340 TPYNSLLLYNA

-408 NVDTGL
+408 NIDTGL
-414 WNIESCVGNSL
+414 WNIEACVGNAL
-425 INEVNPTQLKGLPR
+425 INEVNPTQLKGMPR

-459 GQLANYI
+459 GQLSNYI
-466 SNSIKDENG
+466 SNSMKDEKG
-475 ELSGEALRK
+475 ELKGDALKK
-484 MEIRKIKKIF
+484 MEIRKIKKVF

-503 VHNIRLADDNNS
+503 VHNIRITDDNNS
-515 EKKKTAVLL
+515 EKKKTALLL

-547 YKEIVWLTNL
+547 YKEIIWLTNL

-567 ELTDIFDKDG
+567 ELTDVFDKDG
-577 NFKPISTSPDGS
+577 NFKEPVRLQDGS
-589 VIEGGKEL
+589 VTEGGREL

-628 DHTFLE
+628 QHTFLE
-634 NQYPKKQMNDTDI
+634 NTYPRKQMNDTEI
-647 DVPLKYINI
+647 DTPLRYINV

-666 KGYKM
+666 KGYQF
-671 IIDYMKNRSYD
+671 IIDYMKERSYD

-689 IREMPSF
+689 IREMPTF
-696 ENMESFGYTL
+696 ENMETFGYTL

-724 KMNDITELN
+724 NIQDVKNINTEKIVTDI
-733 SEQIIS
+733 
-739 DVVGKNGLSKIMNS
+739 VGKNGLSKIMNS

-760 QRLRYNFEYKP
+760 QKIRYNFEYKP
-771 DVLKK
+771 NVLKK
-776 YGPIFNREHLYKY
+776 YGAIFNREHLYKY

-817 VVPLALALEEMGFS
+817 VVPIALALEEMGFS
-831 RYSSSENTK
+831 RYSSSQNAK
-840 NLFKTARTEEID
+840 NLFKTARTEPID
-852 AITMKPKSMFGKDTS
+852 AITMKPKSS
-867 GFNPARYVMITGDK
+867 VESSAFNPAKYVMITGDK

-887 AADMKYITN
+887 AADIKYVTN

-906 VVLIS
+906 VILIS

-922 IRQVH
+922 IRQIH

-939 QIIGRGVRNLSHC
+939 QIVGRGVRNLSHC
-952 KLPFEE
+952 RLPFEE

-969 LDSEDEAAD
+969 LDNEDEAAD

-986 KKALQIGKITRVL
+986 KKALQIGKVTRML
-999 KEVSVDCI
+999 KEISVDCI

-1018 KMMEIPQN
+1018 KMLEIAQN

-1035 NKTIQYNIGDK
+1035 NKIIPYKIGDK
-1046 PFTDICDYMDNCA
+1046 PFTDICDYMDNCS
-1059 YTCSPTANIQEGD
+1059 YVCSPDAKIEEND
-1072 IIKDTYTESFVKMN
+1072 IIRDTYTDSFVKMN
-1086 QQRIISRIMQ
+1086 QPRIIGRILE
-1096 LYREHNVYSRNQ
+1096 LYREQNVYTRNQ

-1127 LTFLIENKNEY
+1127 LTYLIENKNEY

-1151 KNMYYLFQPI
+1151 KDMYYLFQPI
-1161 EITDEK
+1161 EITDEN
-1167 SSIYERT
+1167 ITMYERNA
-1174 VPIEYKRKSFALE
+1174 PIDYKRKSFLLE
-1187 YSTDVS
+1187 YSSDVVQE
-1193 KEPEELLVVNKKDK
+1193 EPEKEK
-1207 KITQIREQSQSS
+1207 KIAEIREPEKGSQ
-1219 QKSPETKDDS
+1219 QPIEKKKEMKT
-1229 KQFITLMKEIEESLD
+1229 FENLMKEINELLD

-1251 LSKGEKNWYK
+1251 LAKGEKNWYK
-1261 HSAMIINILINDFGF
+1261 HAAFVIKILIDEYGF
-1276 TNENI
+1276 TDDSI

-1293 LFSDKMIL
+1293 LFQDKMIL
-1301 IKHFYSENLE
+1301 IKHYYVENNA
-1311 PNGLNEQ
+1311 PNGINEV
-1318 LIKQYLEKRIVRS
+1318 LIKKYLDERIVRS
-1331 GDYSGMVLMKDDILK
+1331 NEYWGIVLMKDDILR
-1346 IFTKDENNEF
+1346 IYTKNENNEF
-1356 VEVDTDDYQLFV
+1356 VEVDSDDYQLFV
-1368 KDLVRFDVKKNTLN
+1368 KDLLRFDVKKNTLN

-1387 INLFV
+1387 VNLFV

-1421 AGKEKII
+1421 AGKVKII
-1428 KFLNIILEETK
+1428 KILNTILEEPK

-1448 THIGLCAI
+1448 TQIGLCAI
-1456 LEFIMRRLNLVNK
+1456 LEFIMRRLNIVNK

>member
-1 MNINSNSKKGKKE
+1 MDLDTKDTKSKKQKE

-22 KNKKTGNC
+22 KNRKTGNC
-30 DPIAIEQLIVNPPIV
+30 DPIPVNSDSQINPSIIQQPLDIVEDTSDFNVPPQPPIT
-45 NPPIVNPPIVNPLPQ
+45 NTSNIPSIEEMNAPPMFSTVA
-60 NTIKNESII
+60 
-69 PKSIPKLPL
+69 
-78 ENTGPEQ
+78 
-85 IVTTPKNDFNF
+85 
-96 TEMVS
+96 TEKV
-101 SIFTPNTQSVSNEP
+101 V
-115 ILENVA
+115 
-121 REKINEEINL
+121 EEISKT
-131 QNIEDQAE
+131 A
-139 NVAREK
+139 K
-145 INEEI
+145 G
-150 NLQNIEDQ
+150 
-158 AETVVTEKINE
+158 KS
-169 ETNVIQN
+169 N
-176 KEKRCP
+176 KDKRCP
-182 NGTRKNPKTGVCEP
+182 NGTRKNPKTGICEP
-196 IKNRMTKKSRE
+196 VNQRVTKKSPPI
-207 LELPERPSKTPL
+207 ELPERPSKTP
-219 EKTQPQIQQSIDD
+219 IQKSLPRKSV
-232 IEIIEPNKDTLI
+232 IEIQKPVENENIEEPDEQAEDTLI

-250 TALNTD
+250 SGMNKD
-256 SNKYLLKKEKME
+256 SNDFLLKKEKLE
-268 YDYNATNSD
+268 YDYNATNTD

-285 NDPNFNIKIARRKEF
+285 NDPNFNIKIAKRKEF
-300 NDTKYDGTIHDIKNQ
+300 NDTKYDGTIHDIKTQ
-315 ANILCNAK
+315 ANIMCNAK

-414 WNIESCVGNSL
+414 WNIESCIGNAL

-466 SNSIKDENG
+466 SNSIKNEGG
-475 ELSGEALRK
+475 ELTGEALRK

-503 VHNIRLADDNNS
+503 VHNIRLSDDNNS
-515 EKKKTAVLL
+515 EKKKTALLL
-524 MKVAKYAENLR
+524 MKVAKYAENMR

-557 MNINDKRATI
+557 MNMNDKRATI
-567 ELTDIFDKDG
+567 EMSDIFDKEG
-577 NFKPISTSPDGS
+577 NFKQSSKAEDGS
-589 VIEGGKEL
+589 IIEGGREL

-617 PYRIYPNDFAK
+617 PYRIYPSDFAK

-634 NQYPKKQMNDTDI
+634 NTYPNKQMNDSEI
-647 DVPLKYINI
+647 DAPLKYINV
-656 YTNKIGEYQS
+656 YTNKIGDYQS
-666 KGYKM
+666 RGYKF
-671 IIDYMKNRSYD
+671 IIDYMKQRSYD
-682 VYNKYGE
+682 TYNKYGE

-711 EALNIVYPNTEMD
+711 EALNIVYPNTDMD
-724 KMNDITELN
+724 KMKDIADVN
-733 SEQIIS
+733 AEQIIS
-739 DVVGKNGLSKIMNS
+739 NIVGKNGLSKIMNS
-753 VEETQQF
+753 VEETQQY
-760 QRLRYNFEYKP
+760 QKIRYNFEYKP
-771 DVLKK
+771 DVLKT
-776 YGPIFNREHLYKY
+776 YGPIFNREHLHKY

-831 RYSSSENTK
+831 RYGSSQNTK
-840 NLFKTARTEEID
+840 NLFKSARAEPID
-852 AITMKPKSMFGKDTS
+852 AITMKPKSMFS
-867 GFNPARYVMITGDK
+867 GDASNFNPAKYVMITGEK

-887 AADMKYITN
+887 AADIKYVTN

-906 VVLIS
+906 VILIS

-952 KLPFEE
+952 RLPFEE
-958 RNVEIYLHGTL
+958 RNVEIYLHGTI
-969 LDSEDEAAD
+969 LDTEDEAAD

-986 KKALQIGKITRVL
+986 KKALQIGKVTRML
-999 KEVSVDCI
+999 KEISVDCI

-1018 KMMEIPQN
+1018 KMLEIPQN

-1046 PFTDICDYMDNCA
+1046 PFTDICDYMDNCS
-1059 YTCSPTANIQEGD
+1059 YVCSPNAEIGEND
-1072 IIKDTYTESFVKMN
+1072 IIRDTYTDSFVKMN
-1086 QQRIISRIMQ
+1086 QERIISRIMQ

-1127 LTFLIENKNEY
+1127 LTYLIENKNEY

-1151 KNMYYLFQPI
+1151 KDMYYLFQPI
-1161 EITDEK
+1161 EITDNNA
-1167 SSIYERT
+1167 SMYERT
-1174 VPIEYKRKSFALE
+1174 APIDYKRKSFMLE
-1187 YSTDVS
+1187 YSTEVQ
-1193 KEPEELLVVNKKDK
+1193 KEVEDAEIVNKKNK
-1207 KITQIREQSQSS
+1207 KIVENREPSEGSRLPVE
-1219 QKSPETKDDS
+1219 K
-1229 KQFITLMKEIEESLD
+1229 MKEDKTFSMLKDEIEQSLD

-1251 LSKGEKNWYK
+1251 LTKGEKNWYK
-1261 HSAMIINILINDFGF
+1261 HSALVIQILINDFGF

-1301 IKHFYSENLE
+1301 IKHFYIDNVE
-1311 PNGLNEQ
+1311 PKGLNEE
-1318 LIKQYLEKRIVRS
+1318 LIKEYLDKRIVRS
-1331 GDYSGMVLMKDDILK
+1331 GNYWGIVLMKDDILK
-1346 IFTKDENNEF
+1346 IFTKSENNEL
-1356 VEVDTDDYQLFV
+1356 VEVDADDYQLFV

-1382 NTVGF
+1382 NMVGF
-1387 INLFV
+1387 VNLFT

-1428 KFLNIILEETK
+1428 KFLNIILEENK

-1448 THIGLCAI
+1448 TQIGLCAI

-1469 KGKVF
+1469 KGKIF

>member
-1 MNINSNSKKGKKE
+1 MNLDTKSKKQKE

-30 DPIAIEQLIVNPPIV
+30 DPIPVNSDAQIEPPQQ
-45 NPPIVNPPIVNPLPQ
+45 PS
-60 NTIKNESII
+60 TS
-69 PKSIPKLPL
+69 
-78 ENTGPEQ
+78 
-85 IVTTPKNDFNF
+85 
-96 TEMVS
+96 
-101 SIFTPNTQSVSNEP
+101 NTQSFSLKPSVDTPAMISNVATEKVIESTSIPSIVSNVATEKVIESTNTP
-115 ILENVA
+115 DMISNAATEKVIESTNTPAMISNVA
-121 REKINEEINL
+121 TAKG
-131 QNIEDQAE
+131 
-139 NVAREK
+139 K
-145 INEEI
+145 S
-150 NLQNIEDQ
+150 
-158 AETVVTEKINE
+158 
-169 ETNVIQN
+169 N
-176 KEKRCP
+176 KDKRCP

-196 IKNRMTKKSRE
+196 INQRVTKKSPPID
-207 LELPERPSKTPL
+207 LPERPSKTP
-219 EKTQPQIQQSIDD
+219 IQKSLPRKSV
-232 IEIIEPNKDTLI
+232 IEIQKPVENENIEQPAEQADTLI
-244 NIDSSI
+244 NINSSI
-250 TALNTD
+250 SGMNKD
-256 SNKYLLKKEKME
+256 SNDFLLKKEKLE
-268 YDYNATNSD
+268 YDYNATNTD

-285 NDPNFNIKIARRKEF
+285 NDPNFNIKIAKRKEF
-300 NDTKYDGTIHDIKNQ
+300 NDTKYDGTIHDIKKQ
-315 ANILCNAK
+315 ANIMCNAK

-408 NVDTGL
+408 NLDTGL
-414 WNIESCVGNSL
+414 WNIESCIGNSL

-466 SNSIKDENG
+466 SNSIKNEGG
-475 ELSGEALRK
+475 ELTGEALRK

-515 EKKKTAVLL
+515 EKKKTALLL
-524 MKVAKYAENLR
+524 MKVAKYAENMR

-557 MNINDKRATI
+557 MNMNDKRATI
-567 ELTDIFDKDG
+567 EMSDIFDKEG
-577 NFKPISTSPDGS
+577 NFKQSSTAEDGS
-589 VIEGGKEL
+589 IIEGGREL

-617 PYRIYPNDFAK
+617 PYRIYPSDFAK

-634 NQYPKKQMNDTDI
+634 NTYPNKQMNDSGI
-647 DVPLKYINI
+647 EAPIKHINV

-666 KGYKM
+666 NGYKF
-671 IIDYMKNRSYD
+671 IIDYMKQRSYD
-682 VYNKYGE
+682 TYNKYGE
-689 IREMPSF
+689 IREMPTF

-711 EALNIVYPNTEMD
+711 EALNIVYPNTDMD
-724 KMNDITELN
+724 KMKDITDVN
-733 SEQIIS
+733 AEQIIL
-739 DVVGKNGLSKIMNS
+739 DIVGKNGLSKIMNS
-753 VEETQQF
+753 VEETQQY
-760 QRLRYNFEYKP
+760 QKIRYNFEYKP
-771 DVLKK
+771 DVLKR
-776 YGPIFNREHLYKY
+776 YGPIFNREHLHKY

-797 DIISKSKGIV
+797 DIISNSKGIV

-831 RYSSSENTK
+831 RYGSSQNTK
-840 NLFKTARTEEID
+840 NLFKSARAEPID
-852 AITMKPKSMFGKDTS
+852 AITMKPKSMFS
-867 GFNPARYVMITGDK
+867 GDASNFNPAKYVMITGEK

-887 AADMKYITN
+887 AADIKYVTN

-906 VVLIS
+906 VILIS

-939 QIIGRGVRNLSHC
+939 QIIGRAVRNLSHC
-952 KLPFEE
+952 RLPFEE
-958 RNVEIYLHGTL
+958 RNVEIYLHGTI
-969 LDSEDEAAD
+969 LDTEDEAAD

-986 KKALQIGKITRVL
+986 KKALQIGKVTRML
-999 KEVSVDCI
+999 KEISVDCI

-1018 KMMEIPQN
+1018 KMLEIPQN

-1046 PFTDICDYMDNCA
+1046 PFTDICDYMDNCS
-1059 YTCSPTANIQEGD
+1059 YVCSPNAEIGEND
-1072 IIKDTYTESFVKMN
+1072 IIRDTYTNSFVKMN
-1086 QQRIISRIMQ
+1086 QERIISRIMQ

-1127 LTFLIENKNEY
+1127 LTYLIENKNEY

-1151 KNMYYLFQPI
+1151 KDMYYLFQPI
-1161 EITDEK
+1161 EITDENA
-1167 SSIYERT
+1167 SMYERT
-1174 VPIEYKRKSFALE
+1174 APIDYKRKSFMLE
-1187 YSTDVS
+1187 YSSELQKEAEDTEIVNKNNKKVVEN
-1193 KEPEELLVVNKKDK
+1193 KEPTEGSQPLIEKTKEEKTFAMLMSEIDQLLN
-1207 KITQIREQSQSS
+1207 
-1219 QKSPETKDDS
+1219 
-1229 KQFITLMKEIEESLD
+1229 

-1251 LSKGEKNWYK
+1251 LAKGEKNWYK
-1261 HSAMIINILINDFGF
+1261 HSALVIQILINDFGF
-1276 TNENI
+1276 TNDNI

-1301 IKHFYSENLE
+1301 IKHFYIENIE
-1311 PNGLNEQ
+1311 PKGLNEQ
-1318 LIKQYLEKRIVRS
+1318 LIQQYLDKRIVRY
-1331 GDYSGMVLMKDDILK
+1331 GNYWGIVLMKDDILK
-1346 IFTKDENNEF
+1346 IFTKSENNEL
-1356 VEVDTDDYQLFV
+1356 VEVDADDYQLFV

-1382 NTVGF
+1382 NMVGF
-1387 INLFV
+1387 VNLFT

-1428 KFLNIILEETK
+1428 KFLNIILEEIK
-1439 YNDENTEKI
+1439 YTDENTEKI
-1448 THIGLCAI
+1448 TQIGLCAI
-1456 LEFIMRRLNLVNK
+1456 LEFIMRRLNVVNN
-1469 KGKVF
+1469 KGKIF

>member
-1 MNINSNSKKGKKE
+1 MNLDTKSKKPRE

-22 KNKKTGNC
+22 KNKRTGNC
-30 DPIAIEQLIVNPPIV
+30 DPI
-45 NPPIVNPPIVNPLPQ
+45 
-60 NTIKNESII
+60 
-69 PKSIPKLPL
+69 
-78 ENTGPEQ
+78 
-85 IVTTPKNDFNF
+85 TTL
-96 TEMVS
+96 
-101 SIFTPNTQSVSNEP
+101 QSVSPP
-115 ILENVA
+115 IETNIENVA
-121 REKINEEINL
+121 TDAVFNSEKDPLET
-131 QNIEDQAE
+131 NIE
-139 NVAREK
+139 NVATDAVFNSEK
-145 INEEI
+145 DPLET
-150 NLQNIEDQ
+150 NIENVATD
-158 AETVVTEKINE
+158 AVFNSEKDPI
-169 ETNVIQN
+169 ETNIENVATTAVFNSEKDPIETNIENVATLPVIESVN
-176 KEKRCP
+176 KKKNKTIKSNDKRCP
-182 NGTRKNPKTGVCEP
+182 NGTRRNPKTGICEP
-196 IKNRMTKKSRE
+196 INKITISTPRE
-207 LELPERPSKTPL
+207 PELPEPSTKTSFKKTSTKIPTVT
-219 EKTQPQIQQSIDD
+219 EKTEIDSN
-232 IEIIEPNKDTLI
+232 EPTEKSDTLI

-250 TALNTD
+250 SGLD
-256 SNKYLLKKEKME
+256 KESNNYLLKKEKLE
-268 YDYNATNSD
+268 YDYNATNTD

-285 NDPNFNIKIARRKEF
+285 NDPNFNIKIAKRKEF
-300 NDTKYDGTIHDIKNQ
+300 NDTKYDGTIHDIKKQ
-315 ANILCNAK
+315 ANIMCNAK

-414 WNIESCVGNSL
+414 WNIESCIGNAL

-466 SNSIKDENG
+466 SNSIKNDQG
-475 ELSGEALRK
+475 DITGEALRK
-484 MEIRKIKKIF
+484 MEIRKIKRIF

-515 EKKKTAVLL
+515 EKKKTALLL
-524 MKVAKYAENLR
+524 MKVAKHAENMR

-567 ELTDIFDKDG
+567 ELSDIFDKDG
-577 NFKPISTSPDGS
+577 NFKESSKADDGS
-589 VIEGGKEL
+589 IIEGGREF

-617 PYRIYPNDFAK
+617 PYRIYPIDFAK
-628 DHTFLE
+628 ERTFLE
-634 NQYPKKQMNDTDI
+634 KKYPTKQMNDSQIDI
-647 DVPLKYINI
+647 PIKYINI
-656 YTNKIGEYQS
+656 YTNKIGDYQS
-666 KGYKM
+666 NGYKF
-671 IIDYMKNRSYD
+671 IIDNMKQRSYD
-682 VYNKYGE
+682 TYNKYGE

-711 EALNIVYPNTEMD
+711 EALNIVYPNADMD
-724 KMNDITELN
+724 KMKDITDVN
-733 SEQIIS
+733 AEQIIS
-739 DVVGKNGLSKIMNS
+739 EIVGKNGLSKIMNS
-753 VEETQQF
+753 VEETQQY
-760 QRLRYNFEYKP
+760 QKIRYNFEYKP
-771 DVLKK
+771 DVLKT
-776 YGPIFNREHLYKY
+776 YGPIFNREHLHKY

-831 RYSSSENTK
+831 RYSSSQNTK
-840 NLFKTARTEEID
+840 NLFKTPRTEPID
-852 AITMKPKSMFGKDTS
+852 AITMKPKSMFGGDVS
-867 GFNPARYVMITGDK
+867 NFNPAKYVMITGEK

-887 AADMKYITN
+887 AADIKYVTN

-906 VVLIS
+906 VILIS

-952 KLPFEE
+952 RLPFEE
-958 RNVEIYLHGTL
+958 RNVEIYLHGTI
-969 LDSEDEAAD
+969 LDTEDEAAD

-986 KKALQIGKITRVL
+986 KKALQIGKVTRML
-999 KEVSVDCI
+999 KEISVDCI

-1018 KMMEIPQN
+1018 KMLEIPQN

-1035 NKTIQYNIGDK
+1035 NNTIQYNIGDK
-1046 PFTDICDYMDNCA
+1046 PFTDICDYMDNCS
-1059 YTCSPTANIQEGD
+1059 YVCSPNANIGEKD
-1072 IIKDTYTESFVKMN
+1072 IIRDTYTNSFVKMN
-1086 QQRIISRIMQ
+1086 QERIISRIMQ

-1127 LTFLIENKNEY
+1127 LTYLIENKNEY

-1151 KNMYYLFQPI
+1151 KYMYYLFQPI
-1161 EITDEK
+1161 EITDENA
-1167 SSIYERT
+1167 SMYERT
-1174 VPIEYKRKSFALE
+1174 APIDYKRKSFMLE
-1187 YSTDVS
+1187 YSTNVQTYIPEES
-1193 KEPEELLVVNKKDK
+1193 KKTKLKMIQREPAQNVEKGEEKEEKEEESKGSQKTFSILMNEIEELLN
-1207 KITQIREQSQSS
+1207 
-1219 QKSPETKDDS
+1219 
-1229 KQFITLMKEIEESLD
+1229 

-1251 LSKGEKNWYK
+1251 LTKGEKNWYK
-1261 HSAMIINILINDFGF
+1261 HAALVIQILINDFGF
-1276 TNENI
+1276 TNDNI

-1301 IKHFYSENLE
+1301 IHHLYSENNK
-1311 PNGLNEQ
+1311 PIGTTQ
-1318 LIKQYLEKRIVRS
+1318 DLIKEYLDKRIVRS
-1331 GDYSGMVLMKDDILK
+1331 GNYFGIVLMKDDILK
-1346 IFTKDENNEF
+1346 IFTKSENNEWN
-1356 VEVDTDDYQLFV
+1356 EVDADDYQLFV

-1382 NTVGF
+1382 NLVGF
-1387 INLFV
+1387 VNLFT

-1428 KFLNIILEETK
+1428 KFLNLILEESK

-1448 THIGLCAI
+1448 TQIGLCAI
-1456 LEFIMRRLNLVNK
+1456 LEFIMRRLNLVNN

>member
-1 MNINSNSKKGKKE
+1 MNLDTKDTKSKKQKE

-30 DPIAIEQLIVNPPIV
+30 DPIPVNSDSQIEQP
-45 NPPIVNPPIVNPLPQ
+45 
-60 NTIKNESII
+60 SI
-69 PKSIPKLPL
+69 S
-78 ENTGPEQ
+78 
-85 IVTTPKNDFNF
+85 
-96 TEMVS
+96 
-101 SIFTPNTQSVSNEP
+101 NTQSFSVKPSVDTPSIET
-115 ILENVA
+115 NVA
-121 REKINEEINL
+121 TSNVVEETAIPSV
-131 QNIEDQAE
+131 IT
-139 NVAREK
+139 NVATAK
-145 INEEI
+145 VVEETDMPSVI
-150 NLQNIEDQ
+150 TNVATAKVLE
-158 AETVVTEKINE
+158 ETAMPSVITNVATAKVLEETAMPSVITNVASANVVE
-169 ETNVIQN
+169 ETNVDTTKGKSN
-176 KEKRCP
+176 KDKRCP
-182 NGTRKNPKTGVCEP
+182 NGTRKNPKTGICEP
-196 IKNRMTKKSRE
+196 VNQRVTKKSPPI
-207 LELPERPSKTPL
+207 ELPERPTKTP
-219 EKTQPQIQQSIDD
+219 IQKSLPRKSV
-232 IEIIEPNKDTLI
+232 IEIQKPVENENIEETPEQADTLI

-250 TALNTD
+250 SGMNKD
-256 SNKYLLKKEKME
+256 SNNYLLKKEKLE
-268 YDYNATNSD
+268 YDYNATNTD

-285 NDPNFNIKIARRKEF
+285 NDPNFNIKIAKRKEF
-300 NDTKYDGTIHDIKNQ
+300 NDTKYDGTIHDIKKQ
-315 ANILCNAK
+315 ANIMCNAK

-375 IKQRIIVV
+375 IKQRIMVV

-414 WNIESCVGNSL
+414 WNIESCIGNAL

-439 DKVISHI
+439 EKVISHI

-466 SNSIKDENG
+466 SNSIKNEGG
-475 ELSGEALRK
+475 ELTGEALRK

-515 EKKKTAVLL
+515 EKKKTALLL
-524 MKVAKYAENLR
+524 MKVAKYAENMR

-567 ELTDIFDKDG
+567 EMSDIFDKEG
-577 NFKPISTSPDGS
+577 NFKQSSPAEDGS
-589 VIEGGKEL
+589 IIEGGREL

-617 PYRIYPNDFAK
+617 PYRIYPSDFAK

-634 NQYPKKQMNDTDI
+634 NTYPNKQMNDSEI
-647 DVPLKYINI
+647 DAPLKYINV
-656 YTNKIGEYQS
+656 YTNKIGDYQS
-666 KGYKM
+666 NGYKF
-671 IIDYMKNRSYD
+671 IIDYMKQRSYD
-682 VYNKYGE
+682 TYNKYGE

-711 EALNIVYPNTEMD
+711 EALNIVYPNTDMD
-724 KMNDITELN
+724 KMKDITDVN
-733 SEQIIS
+733 AEQIIS
-739 DVVGKNGLSKIMNS
+739 DIVGKNGLSKIMNS
-753 VEETQQF
+753 VEETQQY
-760 QRLRYNFEYKP
+760 QKIRYNFEYKP
-771 DVLKK
+771 DVLKR
-776 YGPIFNREHLYKY
+776 YGPIFNREHLHKY

-831 RYSSSENTK
+831 RYSSAQNTK
-840 NLFKTARTEEID
+840 NLFKTARVDSID
-852 AITMKPKSMFGKDTS
+852 AVTMKPKSMFS
-867 GFNPARYVMITGDK
+867 GDASIFNPAKYVMITGEK

-887 AADMKYITN
+887 AADIKYVTN

-906 VVLIS
+906 VILIS

-952 KLPFEE
+952 RLPFEE
-958 RNVEIYLHGTL
+958 RNVEIYLHGTI
-969 LDSEDEAAD
+969 LDTEDEAAD

-986 KKALQIGKITRVL
+986 KKALQIGKVTRML
-999 KEVSVDCI
+999 KEISVDCI
-1007 LNIGQNNYTVE
+1007 LNIGQNNYTIE
-1018 KMMEIPQN
+1018 KMLEIPQN

-1046 PFTDICDYMDNCA
+1046 PFTDICDYMDNCS
-1059 YTCSPTANIQEGD
+1059 YVCSPNAEIGEND
-1072 IIKDTYTESFVKMN
+1072 IIRDTYTNSFVKMN
-1086 QQRIISRIMQ
+1086 QERIISRIMQ

-1127 LTFLIENKNEY
+1127 LTYLVENKNEY

-1151 KNMYYLFQPI
+1151 KDMYYLFQPI
-1161 EITDEK
+1161 EITDDK
-1167 SSIYERT
+1167 ASIYERT
-1174 VPIEYKRKSFALE
+1174 APIDYKRKSFMLE
-1187 YSTDVS
+1187 YST
-1193 KEPEELLVVNKKDK
+1193 EAPMQAEETEIINKKNK
-1207 KITQIREQSQSS
+1207 KIVENIEVSEGSQL
-1219 QKSPETKDDS
+1219 
-1229 KQFITLMKEIEESLD
+1229 TLEKMKEEKTFAMLMSEIEQLLD

-1251 LSKGEKNWYK
+1251 LTKGEKNWYK
-1261 HSAMIINILINDFGF
+1261 HSALVIQMLINDFGF

-1281 REYMI
+1281 RECMI

-1301 IKHFYSENLE
+1301 IKHFYIDNNE
-1311 PNGLNEQ
+1311 PKGLNGE
-1318 LIKQYLEKRIVRS
+1318 LIQQYLEKRIVRS
-1331 GDYSGMVLMKDDILK
+1331 GNYWGIVLMKDDILK
-1346 IFTKDENNEF
+1346 IFTKSENNEL
-1356 VEVDTDDYQLFV
+1356 VEVDADDYQLFV

-1382 NTVGF
+1382 NMVGF
-1387 INLFV
+1387 VNLFT

-1428 KFLNIILEETK
+1428 KFLNLILEENK

-1448 THIGLCAI
+1448 TQIGLCAI
-1456 LEFIMRRLNLVNK
+1456 LEFIMRRLNVANN
-1469 KGKVF
+1469 KGKIF

>member
-1 MNINSNSKKGKKE
+1 MNLDTTSKKQKE

-30 DPIAIEQLIVNPPIV
+30 DPIPVILDSQIEL
-45 NPPIVNPPIVNPLPQ
+45 
-60 NTIKNESII
+60 
-69 PKSIPKLPL
+69 
-78 ENTGPEQ
+78 PEQ
-85 IVTTPKNDFNF
+85 P
-96 TEMVS
+96 S
-101 SIFTPNTQSVSNEP
+101 ASNTQSFSVKPSIDTP
-115 ILENVA
+115 AMISNVA
-121 REKINEEINL
+121 AEKVVESTNTPAMISNL
-131 QNIEDQAE
+131 SS
-139 NVAREK
+139 EK
-145 INEEI
+145 G
-150 NLQNIEDQ
+150 
-158 AETVVTEKINE
+158 KS
-169 ETNVIQN
+169 N
-176 KEKRCP
+176 KDKRCP
-182 NGTRKNPKTGVCEP
+182 NGTRKNPKTGICEP
-196 IKNRMTKKSRE
+196 INQRVTKKSPPI
-207 LELPERPSKTPL
+207 ELPERPSKTPIQKSLPRKSSTEIQKPL
-219 EKTQPQIQQSIDD
+219 ENENIEEPTQQA
-232 IEIIEPNKDTLI
+232 DTLI

-250 TALNTD
+250 SGLDKD
-256 SNKYLLKKEKME
+256 SNNYLLKKEKLE
-268 YDYNATNSD
+268 YDYNATNTD

-285 NDPNFNIKIARRKEF
+285 NDPNFNIKIAKRKEF
-300 NDTKYDGTIHDIKNQ
+300 NDTKYDGTIHDIKKQ
-315 ANILCNAK
+315 ANIMCNAK

-414 WNIESCVGNSL
+414 WNIESCIGNAL

-466 SNSIKDENG
+466 SNSIKNEGGDLTG
-475 ELSGEALRK
+475 DALRK

-494 NNRLIIIDE
+494 NNRLVIIDE

-524 MKVAKYAENLR
+524 MKVAKYAENMR

-567 ELTDIFDKDG
+567 EMSDIFDKDG
-577 NFKPISTSPDGS
+577 NFKQSSKGE
-589 VIEGGKEL
+589 EGGREL

-617 PYRIYPNDFAK
+617 PYRIYPSDFAK
-628 DHTFLE
+628 DHTFLA
-634 NQYPKKQMNDTDI
+634 NTYPNRQMNDSQI
-647 DVPLKYINI
+647 DTPLKYINV

-666 KGYKM
+666 NGYKF
-671 IIDYMKNRSYD
+671 IIDYMKQRSYD
-682 VYNKYGE
+682 TYNKYGE

-711 EALNIVYPNTEMD
+711 EALNIVYPNTDMD
-724 KMNDITELN
+724 KMKDITDVN
-733 SEQIIS
+733 AEQIIL
-739 DVVGKNGLSKIMNS
+739 DIVGKNGLSKIMNS
-753 VEETQQF
+753 VEETQQY
-760 QRLRYNFEYKP
+760 QKIRYNFEYKP

-776 YGPIFNREHLYKY
+776 YGPIFNKEYLHKY

-831 RYSSSENTK
+831 RYSSSQNTK
-840 NLFKTARTEEID
+840 NLFKTARAEPID
-852 AITMKPKSMFGKDTS
+852 AVTMKPKSMFGGDAS
-867 GFNPARYVMITGDK
+867 NFNPAKYVMITGEK

-887 AADMKYITN
+887 AADIKYVTN

-906 VVLIS
+906 VILIS

-952 KLPFEE
+952 RLPFEE
-958 RNVEIYLHGTL
+958 RNVEIYLHGTI
-969 LDSEDEAAD
+969 LDTEDEAAD

-986 KKALQIGKITRVL
+986 KKALQIGKVTRML
-999 KEVSVDCI
+999 KEISVDCI

-1018 KMMEIPQN
+1018 KMLEIPQN

-1046 PFTDICDYMDNCA
+1046 PFTDICDYMDNCS
-1059 YTCSPTANIQEGD
+1059 YVCSPNADIGEND
-1072 IIKDTYTESFVKMN
+1072 IIRDTYTNSFVKMN
-1086 QQRIISRIMQ
+1086 QERIISRIMQ

-1127 LTFLIENKNEY
+1127 LTYLIENKNEY

-1151 KNMYYLFQPI
+1151 KDMYYLFQPV
-1161 EITDEK
+1161 EITDENA
-1167 SSIYERT
+1167 SMYERT
-1174 VPIEYKRKSFALE
+1174 APIDYKRKSFMLE
-1187 YSTDVS
+1187 YSNEAPIEVE
-1193 KEPEELLVVNKKDK
+1193 EPEIINKKIK
-1207 KITQIREQSQSS
+1207 KIVENREVSEGSQLSVE
-1219 QKSPETKDDS
+1219 K
-1229 KQFITLMKEIEESLD
+1229 MKEEKTFAMLMGEIEQLLD

-1251 LSKGEKNWYK
+1251 LTKGEKNWYK
-1261 HSAMIINILINDFGF
+1261 HSALVIQILIHDFGF

-1301 IKHFYSENLE
+1301 IKHLYIDNVQ
-1311 PNGLNEQ
+1311 PKGLNEE
-1318 LIKQYLEKRIVRS
+1318 LIQQYLEKRIVRS
-1331 GDYSGMVLMKDDILK
+1331 GNYWGIVLMKDDILK
-1346 IFTKDENNEF
+1346 IFTKSENNEL
-1356 VEVDTDDYQLFV
+1356 VEVDADDYQLFV

-1382 NTVGF
+1382 KLVGF
-1387 INLFV
+1387 VNLFT

-1428 KFLNIILEETK
+1428 KFLNIILEENK

-1448 THIGLCAI
+1448 TQIGLCAV
-1456 LEFIMRRLNLVNK
+1456 LEFIMRRLNVVNN
-1469 KGKVF
+1469 KGKIF

>member
-1 MNINSNSKKGKKE
+1 MISNVATEKVIESTNTPAMISNVATEKVIESTNTPAMISNVATEKVVEETTMPSIVTNISTEKGKS
-14 KRCPNGTR
+14 
-22 KNKKTGNC
+22 NK
-30 DPIAIEQLIVNPPIV
+30 D
-45 NPPIVNPPIVNPLPQ
+45 
-60 NTIKNESII
+60 
-69 PKSIPKLPL
+69 
-78 ENTGPEQ
+78 
-85 IVTTPKNDFNF
+85 
-96 TEMVS
+96 
-101 SIFTPNTQSVSNEP
+101 
-115 ILENVA
+115 
-121 REKINEEINL
+121 
-131 QNIEDQAE
+131 
-139 NVAREK
+139 
-145 INEEI
+145 
-150 NLQNIEDQ
+150 
-158 AETVVTEKINE
+158 
-169 ETNVIQN
+169 
-176 KEKRCP
+176 KRCP

-196 IKNRMTKKSRE
+196 INQRVTKKSPPID
-207 LELPERPSKTPL
+207 LPERPTKTP
-219 EKTQPQIQQSIDD
+219 IQKSLPRKSV
-232 IEIIEPNKDTLI
+232 IEIQKPVENENIEEQAQQVDTLI

-250 TALNTD
+250 SGMNKD
-256 SNKYLLKKEKME
+256 SNNYLLKKEKLE
-268 YDYNATNSD
+268 YDYNATNTD

-285 NDPNFNIKIARRKEF
+285 NDPNFNIKIAKRKEF
-300 NDTKYDGTIHDIKNQ
+300 NDTKYDGTIHDIKKQ
-315 ANILCNAK
+315 ANIMCNAK

-375 IKQRIIVV
+375 IKQRIMVV

-414 WNIESCVGNSL
+414 WNIESCIGNAL

-466 SNSIKDENG
+466 SNSIKNEGG

-515 EKKKTAVLL
+515 EKKKTALLL
-524 MKVAKYAENLR
+524 MKVAKYAENMR

-557 MNINDKRATI
+557 MNMNDKRATI
-567 ELTDIFDKDG
+567 EMSDIFDKEG
-577 NFKPISTSPDGS
+577 NFKQSSTAEDGS
-589 VIEGGKEL
+589 IIEGGREL

-617 PYRIYPNDFAK
+617 PYRIYPSDFAK

-634 NQYPKKQMNDTDI
+634 NTYPNKQMNDSEI
-647 DVPLKYINI
+647 DAPLKYINV

-666 KGYKM
+666 NGYKF
-671 IIDYMKNRSYD
+671 IIDYMKQRSYD
-682 VYNKYGE
+682 TYNKYGE

-711 EALNIVYPNTEMD
+711 EALNIVYPNTDMD
-724 KMNDITELN
+724 KMKDISDVN
-733 SEQIIS
+733 AEQIIS
-739 DVVGKNGLSKIMNS
+739 NIVGKNGLSKIMNS
-753 VEETQQF
+753 LEETQQY
-760 QRLRYNFEYKP
+760 QKIRYNFEYKP
-771 DVLKK
+771 DVLKT
-776 YGPIFNREHLYKY
+776 YGPIFNREQLHKY

-831 RYSSSENTK
+831 RYGTSQNTK
-840 NLFKTARTEEID
+840 NLFKSARAEPID
-852 AITMKPKSMFGKDTS
+852 AITMKQKSMFS
-867 GFNPARYVMITGDK
+867 GDASNFNPAKYVMITGEK

-887 AADMKYITN
+887 AADIKYVTN

-906 VVLIS
+906 VILIS

-952 KLPFEE
+952 RLPFEE
-958 RNVEIYLHGTL
+958 RNVEIYLHGTI
-969 LDSEDEAAD
+969 LDTEDEAAD
-978 LYVYRLAE
+978 LYIYRLAE
-986 KKALQIGKITRVL
+986 KKALQIGKVTRML
-999 KEVSVDCI
+999 KEISVDCI

-1018 KMMEIPQN
+1018 KMLEIPQN

-1046 PFTDICDYMDNCA
+1046 PFTDICDYMDNCS
-1059 YTCSPTANIQEGD
+1059 YVCSPNAEIGEND
-1072 IIKDTYTESFVKMN
+1072 IIRDTYTNSFVKMN
-1086 QQRIISRIMQ
+1086 QERIISRIMQ

-1127 LTFLIENKNEY
+1127 LTYLIENKNEY
-1138 LIDKYGRLGNLVN
+1138 LVDRYGRLGNLVN
-1151 KNMYYLFQPI
+1151 KDMYYLFQPI
-1161 EITDEK
+1161 EITDENA
-1167 SSIYERT
+1167 SMYERT
-1174 VPIEYKRKSFALE
+1174 APIDYKRKSFMLE
-1187 YSTDVS
+1187 YSN
-1193 KEPEELLVVNKKDK
+1193 EAPIELAESGIINKKDK
-1207 KITQIREQSQSS
+1207 KIVENRDVSEGSQLLV
-1219 QKSPETKDDS
+1219 QN
-1229 KQFITLMKEIEESLD
+1229 MKEEKTFAMLMSEIEQLLD

-1251 LSKGEKNWYK
+1251 LTKGEKNWYK
-1261 HSAMIINILINDFGF
+1261 HSALVIQILINDFGF
-1276 TNENI
+1276 TNENV

-1301 IKHFYSENLE
+1301 IQHFYIDNLE
-1311 PNGLNEQ
+1311 TKGLNEQ
-1318 LIKQYLEKRIVRS
+1318 IIKQYLDNRIVRS
-1331 GDYSGMVLMKDDILK
+1331 GNYWGIVLMKDDILK
-1346 IFTKDENNEF
+1346 IFTKSENNEL
-1356 VEVDTDDYQLFV
+1356 VEVDADDYQLFV

-1382 NTVGF
+1382 NIVGF
-1387 INLFV
+1387 VNLFT

-1428 KFLNIILEETK
+1428 KFLNIILEENK

-1448 THIGLCAI
+1448 TQIGLCAI
-1456 LEFIMRRLNLVNK
+1456 LEFIMRRLNVVNN
-1469 KGKVF
+1469 KGKIF

>member
-1 MNINSNSKKGKKE
+1 MNLDSNSKKGKRE

-22 KNKKTGNC
+22 KNKRTGAC
-30 DPIAIEQLIVNPPIV
+30 EPIVVNPISQINPSIV
-45 NPPIVNPPIVNPLPQ
+45 SPAQVNEPSIMNVPEISESVSVKPSQVNETSIMNVPEISSDKSLSYVRPSQFDVSNPLSDNSEEMSLRSVDESVSAEPSLQ
-60 NTIKNESII
+60 DNIVSVASEKVMEDTVKQIKN
-69 PKSIPKLPL
+69 
-78 ENTGPEQ
+78 
-85 IVTTPKNDFNF
+85 V
-96 TEMVS
+96 
-101 SIFTPNTQSVSNEP
+101 
-115 ILENVA
+115 
-121 REKINEEINL
+121 
-131 QNIEDQAE
+131 
-139 NVAREK
+139 
-145 INEEI
+145 
-150 NLQNIEDQ
+150 
-158 AETVVTEKINE
+158 
-169 ETNVIQN
+169 

-182 NGTRKNPKTGVCEP
+182 NGTRKNPKTGECEP
-196 IKNRMTKKSRE
+196 INKRVTKKSRE
-207 LELPERPSKTPL
+207 LELPERPTATPVQKSL
-219 EKTQPQIQQSIDD
+219 PKSVVQPP
-232 IEIIEPNKDTLI
+232 IENVENVQVEPIENKDTRI

-250 TALNTD
+250 SALNKD
-256 SNKYLLKKEKME
+256 SNSYLLKKEKME
-268 YDYNATNSD
+268 YDYNATNTD

-285 NDPNFNIKIARRKEF
+285 NDPNFNIKIAKRKEF
-300 NDTKYDGTIHDIKNQ
+300 NDTKYDGTIHDIKKQ

-393 LQLFDERKLELIRNS
+393 LQLFDERRLELIRNS

-414 WNIESCVGNSL
+414 WNIESCVGNAL

-466 SNSIKDENG
+466 SNSIKDEKG
-475 ELSGEALRK
+475 ELTGEALRK

-503 VHNIRLADDNNS
+503 VHNIRLSDDNNS
-515 EKKKTAVLL
+515 EKKKTALLL

-547 YKEIVWLTNL
+547 YKEIIWLTNL

-567 ELTDIFDKDG
+567 ELSDIFDKEG
-577 NFKPISTSPDGS
+577 NFKKGSNLPDGS
-589 VIEGGKEL
+589 IIEGGKEL

-617 PYRIYPNDFAK
+617 PYRIYPNEFARE
-628 DHTFLE
+628 HTFLE
-634 NQYPKKQMNDTDI
+634 NTYPTKQMNDSMI
-647 DVPLKYINI
+647 DTPLKYINV

-666 KGYKM
+666 KGYQF
-671 IIDYMKNRSYD
+671 IIDYMKQRSYD

-689 IREMPSF
+689 MREMPSF
-696 ENMESFGYTL
+696 ENMETFGYTL

-724 KMNDITELN
+724 NMQDINDVN
-733 SEQIIS
+733 AEQIVS
-739 DVVGKNGLSKIMNS
+739 DIVGKNGLSKIMNS

-760 QRLRYNFEYKP
+760 QKIRYNFEYKP
-771 DVLKK
+771 NVLKT

-831 RYSSSENTK
+831 RYSSSQNAK
-840 NLFKTARTEEID
+840 NLFKTARTEPID
-852 AITMKPKSMFGKDTS
+852 AISMKPKSLLS
-867 GFNPARYVMITGDK
+867 GDITFNTAKYVMITGDK

-887 AADMKYITN
+887 AADIKYITN

-906 VVLIS
+906 VILIS

-952 KLPFEE
+952 RLPFEE

-969 LDSEDEAAD
+969 LDTEDEAAD

-986 KKALQIGKITRVL
+986 KKALQIGKVTRML

-1018 KMMEIPQN
+1018 KLAEMVEN
-1026 QNIEINLSS
+1026 QNIEINLAS
-1035 NKTIQYNIGDK
+1035 NQTISYKIGDK
-1046 PFTDICDYMDNCA
+1046 PFTDMCDYMDNCS
-1059 YTCSPTANIQEGD
+1059 YTCNPNVTIGEND
-1072 IIKDTYTESFVKMN
+1072 IIRDTYTDSFVKMN
-1086 QQRIISRIMQ
+1086 QQRIVARIME
-1096 LYREHNVYSRNQ
+1096 LYREHNVYTRNQ

-1127 LTFLIENKNEY
+1127 LTYLIENKNEY

-1151 KNMYYLFQPI
+1151 KDMYYLFQPI
-1161 EITDEK
+1161 EITDENV
-1167 SSIYERT
+1167 SMYERT
-1174 VPIEYKRKSFALE
+1174 VPIDYKRKSFMLE
-1187 YSTDVS
+1187 YSAEV
-1193 KEPEELLVVNKKDK
+1193 PVEEIVNKKDK
-1207 KITQIREQSQSS
+1207 KITENREPEQSS
-1219 QKSPETKDDS
+1219 QPSIEKDKES
-1229 KQFITLMKEIEESLD
+1229 KEYTMLMKEIEELLD

-1251 LSKGEKNWYK
+1251 LKKGEKNWYK
-1261 HSAMIINILINDFGF
+1261 HAALVINILITDYGF
-1276 TNENI
+1276 TDENI

-1286 EHILDML
+1286 GHILDML
-1293 LFSDKMIL
+1293 LFSDKIIL
-1301 IKHFYSENLE
+1301 IKHFYIENNQ
-1311 PNGLNEQ
+1311 PKGLNEE
-1318 LIKQYLEKRIVRS
+1318 LIKQYLDKRIVRS
-1331 GDYSGMVLMKDDILK
+1331 GDLWGMVLMKDDILK
-1346 IFTKDENNEF
+1346 IFTKDENNEL
-1356 VEVDTDDYQLFV
+1356 VEVDADDYQLFV
-1368 KDLVRFDVKKNTLN
+1368 KDLLRFDVKKNTLN
-1382 NTVGF
+1382 PMVGF
-1387 INLFV
+1387 INLFI

-1428 KFLNIILEETK
+1428 KFLNLILEENK

-1448 THIGLCAI
+1448 TQIGLCAI

-1469 KGKVF
+1469 KGKIF

>member
-1 MNINSNSKKGKKE
+1 MISNVATEKVIESTNTPAMISNVATEKVVEETTMPSIVTNISTEKGKS
-14 KRCPNGTR
+14 
-22 KNKKTGNC
+22 NK
-30 DPIAIEQLIVNPPIV
+30 D
-45 NPPIVNPPIVNPLPQ
+45 
-60 NTIKNESII
+60 
-69 PKSIPKLPL
+69 
-78 ENTGPEQ
+78 
-85 IVTTPKNDFNF
+85 
-96 TEMVS
+96 
-101 SIFTPNTQSVSNEP
+101 
-115 ILENVA
+115 
-121 REKINEEINL
+121 
-131 QNIEDQAE
+131 
-139 NVAREK
+139 
-145 INEEI
+145 
-150 NLQNIEDQ
+150 
-158 AETVVTEKINE
+158 
-169 ETNVIQN
+169 
-176 KEKRCP
+176 KRCP

-196 IKNRMTKKSRE
+196 INQRVTKKSPPID
-207 LELPERPSKTPL
+207 LPERPTKTP
-219 EKTQPQIQQSIDD
+219 IQKSLPRKSV
-232 IEIIEPNKDTLI
+232 IEIQKPVENENIEEQAQQVDTLI

-250 TALNTD
+250 SGMNKD
-256 SNKYLLKKEKME
+256 SNNYLLKKEKLE
-268 YDYNATNSD
+268 YDYNATNTD

-285 NDPNFNIKIARRKEF
+285 NDPNFNIKIAKRKEF
-300 NDTKYDGTIHDIKNQ
+300 NDTKYDGTIHDIKKQ
-315 ANILCNAK
+315 ANIMCNAK

-375 IKQRIIVV
+375 IKQRIMVV

-414 WNIESCVGNSL
+414 WNIESCIGNAL

-466 SNSIKDENG
+466 SNSIKNEGG

-515 EKKKTAVLL
+515 EKKKTALLL
-524 MKVAKYAENLR
+524 MKVAKYAENMR

-557 MNINDKRATI
+557 MNMNDKRATI
-567 ELTDIFDKDG
+567 EMSDIFDKEG
-577 NFKPISTSPDGS
+577 NFKQSSTAEDGS
-589 VIEGGKEL
+589 IIEGGREL

-617 PYRIYPNDFAK
+617 PYRIYPSDFAK

-634 NQYPKKQMNDTDI
+634 NTYPNKQMNDSEI
-647 DVPLKYINI
+647 DAPLKYINV

-666 KGYKM
+666 NGYKF
-671 IIDYMKNRSYD
+671 IIDYMKQRSYD
-682 VYNKYGE
+682 TYNKYGE

-711 EALNIVYPNTEMD
+711 EALNIVYPNTDMD
-724 KMNDITELN
+724 KMKDISDVN
-733 SEQIIS
+733 AEQIIS
-739 DVVGKNGLSKIMNS
+739 NIVGKNGLSKIMNS
-753 VEETQQF
+753 LEETQQY
-760 QRLRYNFEYKP
+760 QKIRYNFEYKP
-771 DVLKK
+771 DVLKT
-776 YGPIFNREHLYKY
+776 YGPIFNREQLHKY

-831 RYSSSENTK
+831 RYGTSQNTK
-840 NLFKTARTEEID
+840 NLFKSARAEPID
-852 AITMKPKSMFGKDTS
+852 AITMKQKSMFS
-867 GFNPARYVMITGDK
+867 GDASNFNPAKYVMITGEK

-887 AADMKYITN
+887 AADIKYVTN

-906 VVLIS
+906 VILIS

-952 KLPFEE
+952 RLPFEE
-958 RNVEIYLHGTL
+958 RNVEIYLHGTI
-969 LDSEDEAAD
+969 LDTEDEAAD
-978 LYVYRLAE
+978 LYIYRLAE
-986 KKALQIGKITRVL
+986 KKALQIGKVTRML
-999 KEVSVDCI
+999 KEISVDCI

-1018 KMMEIPQN
+1018 KMLEIPQN

-1046 PFTDICDYMDNCA
+1046 PFTDICDYMDNCS
-1059 YTCSPTANIQEGD
+1059 YVCSPNAEIGEND
-1072 IIKDTYTESFVKMN
+1072 IIRDTYTNSFVKMN
-1086 QQRIISRIMQ
+1086 QERIISRIMQ

-1127 LTFLIENKNEY
+1127 LTYLIENKNEY
-1138 LIDKYGRLGNLVN
+1138 LVDRYGRLGNLVN
-1151 KNMYYLFQPI
+1151 KDMYYLFQPI
-1161 EITDEK
+1161 EITDENA
-1167 SSIYERT
+1167 SMYERT
-1174 VPIEYKRKSFALE
+1174 APIDYKRKSFMLE
-1187 YSTDVS
+1187 YSN
-1193 KEPEELLVVNKKDK
+1193 EAPIELAESGIINKKDK
-1207 KITQIREQSQSS
+1207 KIVENRDVSEGSQLLV
-1219 QKSPETKDDS
+1219 QN
-1229 KQFITLMKEIEESLD
+1229 MKEEKTFAMLMSEIEQLLD

-1251 LSKGEKNWYK
+1251 LTKGEKNWYK
-1261 HSAMIINILINDFGF
+1261 HSALVIQILINDFGF
-1276 TNENI
+1276 TNENV

-1301 IKHFYSENLE
+1301 IQHFYIDNLE
-1311 PNGLNEQ
+1311 TKGLNEQ
-1318 LIKQYLEKRIVRS
+1318 IIKQYLDNRIVRS
-1331 GDYSGMVLMKDDILK
+1331 GNYWGIVLMKDDILK
-1346 IFTKDENNEF
+1346 IFTKSENNEL
-1356 VEVDTDDYQLFV
+1356 VEVDADDYQLFV

-1382 NTVGF
+1382 NIVGF
-1387 INLFV
+1387 VNLFT

-1428 KFLNIILEETK
+1428 KFLNIILEENK

-1448 THIGLCAI
+1448 TQIGLCAI
-1456 LEFIMRRLNLVNK
+1456 LEFIMRRLNVVNN
-1469 KGKVF
+1469 KGKIF

>member
-1 MNINSNSKKGKKE
+1 MNLDTKDTKSKKPRE

-22 KNKKTGNC
+22 KNKRTGNC
-30 DPIAIEQLIVNPPIV
+30 DPITTLDVVSETN
-45 NPPIVNPPIVNPLPQ
+45 
-60 NTIKNESII
+60 IKNVATAPVFNAES
-69 PKSIPKLPL
+69 
-78 ENTGPEQ
+78 
-85 IVTTPKNDFNF
+85 
-96 TEMVS
+96 
-101 SIFTPNTQSVSNEP
+101 EP
-115 ILENVA
+115 VETNIENVA
-121 REKINEEINL
+121 TAAVFNDESEPVETNIKNVATAAVFNDESEPVET
-131 QNIEDQAE
+131 NIET
-139 NVAREK
+139 VAT
-145 INEEI
+145 
-150 NLQNIEDQ
+150 LPVIES
-158 AETVVTEKINE
+158 V
-169 ETNVIQN
+169 N
-176 KEKRCP
+176 KKKNKNNKTIKSNDKRCP
-182 NGTRKNPKTGVCEP
+182 NGTRRNQKTGICEP
-196 IKNRMTKKSRE
+196 INPITITNPRE
-207 LELPERPSKTPL
+207 SELPEPPVRTSFKKSSAVIENTEIDSNEPT
-219 EKTQPQIQQSIDD
+219 EKA
-232 IEIIEPNKDTLI
+232 DTLI

-250 TALNTD
+250 SGLD
-256 SNKYLLKKEKME
+256 KESNNYLLKKEKLE
-268 YDYNATNSD
+268 YDYNATNTD

-285 NDPNFNIKIARRKEF
+285 NDPNFNIKIAKRKEF
-300 NDTKYDGTIHDIKNQ
+300 NDTKYDGTIHDIKKQ
-315 ANILCNAK
+315 ANIMCNAK

-408 NVDTGL
+408 NIDTGL
-414 WNIESCVGNSL
+414 WNIESCIGNAL
-425 INEVNPTQLKGLPR
+425 IHEVNPTQLKGLPR

-466 SNSIKDENG
+466 SNSIKNEGGDLTG
-475 ELSGEALRK
+475 DALRK

-524 MKVAKYAENLR
+524 MKVAKYAENMR

-567 ELTDIFDKDG
+567 EMSDIFDKDG
-577 NFKPISTSPDGS
+577 NFKQSSKGE
-589 VIEGGKEL
+589 EGGREL

-617 PYRIYPNDFAK
+617 PYRIYPSDFAK

-634 NQYPKKQMNDTDI
+634 NAYPKKQMNDSEI
-647 DVPLKYINI
+647 DASLRYINI

-666 KGYKM
+666 NGYKF
-671 IIDYMKNRSYD
+671 IIDYMKQRSYD
-682 VYNKYGE
+682 TYNKYGE

-711 EALNIVYPNTEMD
+711 EALNIVYPNTDMD
-724 KMNDITELN
+724 KMKDITDVN
-733 SEQIIS
+733 AEQIIV
-739 DVVGKNGLSKIMNS
+739 DIVGKNGLSKIMNS
-753 VEETQQF
+753 VEETQQY
-760 QRLRYNFEYKP
+760 QKIRYNFEYKP

-776 YGPIFNREHLYKY
+776 YGPIFKREHLHKY

-831 RYSSSENTK
+831 RYSSSQNTK
-840 NLFKTARTEEID
+840 NLFKTPRTEQID
-852 AITMKPKSMFGKDTS
+852 AITMKPKSMFDGDAS
-867 GFNPARYVMITGDK
+867 NFNPAKYVMITGEK

-887 AADMKYITN
+887 AADIKYVTN

-906 VVLIS
+906 VILIS

-922 IRQVH
+922 IRQIH
-927 VLEPWYNMNRIE
+927 ILEPWYNMNRIE

-952 KLPFEE
+952 RLPFEE
-958 RNVEIYLHGTL
+958 RNVEIYLHGTI
-969 LDSEDEAAD
+969 LDTEDEAAD

-986 KKALQIGKITRVL
+986 KKALQIGKVTRML
-999 KEVSVDCI
+999 KEISVDCI

-1018 KMMEIPQN
+1018 KMLEIPQN

-1046 PFTDICDYMDNCA
+1046 PFTDICDYMDNCS
-1059 YTCSPTANIQEGD
+1059 YVCSPNTEIGEKD
-1072 IIKDTYTESFVKMN
+1072 IIRDTYTDSFVKMN
-1086 QQRIISRIMQ
+1086 QDRIISRIMQ

-1127 LTFLIENKNEY
+1127 LTYLIENKNEY
-1138 LIDKYGRLGNLVN
+1138 LVDKYGRLGNLVN
-1151 KNMYYLFQPI
+1151 KDMYYLFQPI
-1161 EITDEK
+1161 EITDENA
-1167 SSIYERT
+1167 SMYERT
-1174 VPIEYKRKSFALE
+1174 APIDYKRKSFMLE
-1187 YSTDVS
+1187 YSTNLQTYI
-1193 KEPEELLVVNKKDK
+1193 PEESKKTK
-1207 KITQIREQSQSS
+1207 LKTIQREPAQNVEKEEEKEEKEEGPKGS
-1219 QKSPETKDDS
+1219 QKIFS
-1229 KQFITLMKEIEESLD
+1229 ILINEIEELLD

-1251 LSKGEKNWYK
+1251 LTKGEKNWYK
-1261 HSAMIINILINDFGF
+1261 HAAFIIDILINDFGF
-1276 TNENI
+1276 TNDNV

-1301 IKHFYSENLE
+1301 IQHFYIDNVE
-1311 PNGLNEQ
+1311 PNGLNEK
-1318 LIKQYLEKRIVRS
+1318 LIQQYLDKRIVRS
-1331 GDYSGMVLMKDDILK
+1331 GNYRGIVLMKDDILK
-1346 IFTKDENNEF
+1346 IFTKSENNEL
-1356 VEVDTDDYQLFV
+1356 VEVDADDYQLFV

-1382 NTVGF
+1382 NLVGF
-1387 INLFV
+1387 VNLFT

-1428 KFLNIILEETK
+1428 KFLNIILEENK

-1448 THIGLCAI
+1448 TQIGLCAI
-1456 LEFIMRRLNLVNK
+1456 LEFIMRRLNLVNN

>member
-1 MNINSNSKKGKKE
+1 MDLDTKDTKSKKQKE

-22 KNKKTGNC
+22 KNRKTGNC
-30 DPIAIEQLIVNPPIV
+30 DPIPVNSDSQINPSIIQQPLDIVEDTSDFNVPPQPPIT
-45 NPPIVNPPIVNPLPQ
+45 NTSNIPSIEEMNAPPMFSTVATEKVVEEMNAPPMFSAIA
-60 NTIKNESII
+60 
-69 PKSIPKLPL
+69 
-78 ENTGPEQ
+78 
-85 IVTTPKNDFNF
+85 
-96 TEMVS
+96 TEKV
-101 SIFTPNTQSVSNEP
+101 V
-115 ILENVA
+115 
-121 REKINEEINL
+121 EEISKT
-131 QNIEDQAE
+131 A
-139 NVAREK
+139 K
-145 INEEI
+145 G
-150 NLQNIEDQ
+150 
-158 AETVVTEKINE
+158 KS
-169 ETNVIQN
+169 N
-176 KEKRCP
+176 KDKRCP
-182 NGTRKNPKTGVCEP
+182 NGTRKNPKTGICEP
-196 IKNRMTKKSRE
+196 INQRVTKKSPPI
-207 LELPERPSKTPL
+207 ELPERPSKTP
-219 EKTQPQIQQSIDD
+219 IQKSFPRKSV
-232 IEIIEPNKDTLI
+232 IEIQNPLENENIEEPAEQAADTLI

-250 TALNTD
+250 SGLNKD
-256 SNKYLLKKEKME
+256 SNDYLLKKEKLE
-268 YDYNATNSD
+268 YDYNATNTD

-285 NDPNFNIKIARRKEF
+285 NDPNFNIKIAKRKEF
-300 NDTKYDGTIHDIKNQ
+300 NDTKYDGTIHDIKKQ
-315 ANILCNAK
+315 ANIMCNAK

-414 WNIESCVGNSL
+414 WNIESCIGNAL

-466 SNSIKDENG
+466 SNSIKNEGG
-475 ELSGEALRK
+475 ELTGEALRK

-515 EKKKTAVLL
+515 EKKKTALLL
-524 MKVAKYAENLR
+524 MKVAKYAENMR

-557 MNINDKRATI
+557 MNMNDKRATI
-567 ELTDIFDKDG
+567 EMSDIFDKEG
-577 NFKPISTSPDGS
+577 NFKQSSTAEDGS
-589 VIEGGKEL
+589 IIEGGREL

-604 YVSYVRGENPYSF
+604 YVSYIRGENPYSF
-617 PYRIYPNDFAK
+617 PYRIYPSDFAK

-634 NQYPKKQMNDTDI
+634 NTYPNKQMNDSEI
-647 DVPLKYINI
+647 DAPLKYINV
-656 YTNKIGEYQS
+656 YTNKIGDYQS
-666 KGYKM
+666 NGYKF
-671 IIDYMKNRSYD
+671 IIDYMKQRSYD
-682 VYNKYGE
+682 TYNKYGE

-711 EALNIVYPNTEMD
+711 EALNIVYPNTDMD
-724 KMNDITELN
+724 KMKDITDVN
-733 SEQIIS
+733 AEQIIS
-739 DVVGKNGLSKIMNS
+739 DIVGKNGLSKIMNS
-753 VEETQQF
+753 VEETQQY
-760 QRLRYNFEYKP
+760 QKIRYNFEYKP
-771 DVLKK
+771 DVLKT
-776 YGPIFNREHLYKY
+776 YGPIFNREHLHKY

-831 RYSSSENTK
+831 RYGSSQNTK
-840 NLFKTARTEEID
+840 NLFKTARAEQID
-852 AITMKPKSMFGKDTS
+852 AITMKPKSMFS
-867 GFNPARYVMITGDK
+867 GDASNFNPAKYVMITGEK

-887 AADMKYITN
+887 AADIKYVTN

-906 VVLIS
+906 VILIS

-952 KLPFEE
+952 RLPFEE
-958 RNVEIYLHGTL
+958 RNVEIYLHCTI
-969 LDSEDEAAD
+969 LDTEDEAAD

-986 KKALQIGKITRVL
+986 KKALQIGKVTRML
-999 KEVSVDCI
+999 KEISVDCI

-1018 KMMEIPQN
+1018 KMLKIPQN

-1035 NKTIQYNIGDK
+1035 NKTIEYNIGDK
-1046 PFTDICDYMDNCA
+1046 PFTDICDYMDNCS
-1059 YTCSPTANIQEGD
+1059 YVCSPNAEIGEND
-1072 IIKDTYTESFVKMN
+1072 IIRDTYTDSFVKMN
-1086 QQRIISRIMQ
+1086 QERIISRIMQ

-1127 LTFLIENKNEY
+1127 LTYLIENKNEY

-1151 KNMYYLFQPI
+1151 KDMYYLFQPI
-1161 EITDEK
+1161 EITDNNA
-1167 SSIYERT
+1167 SMYERT
-1174 VPIEYKRKSFALE
+1174 APIDYKRKSFMLE
-1187 YSTDVS
+1187 YSTEVQKEVEDV
-1193 KEPEELLVVNKKDK
+1193 EIVNKKNK
-1207 KITQIREQSQSS
+1207 KIVENREPSEGSRLPVE
-1219 QKSPETKDDS
+1219 K
-1229 KQFITLMKEIEESLD
+1229 MKEDKTFSMLKDEIEQSLD

-1251 LSKGEKNWYK
+1251 LTKGEKNWYK
-1261 HSAMIINILINDFGF
+1261 HSALVIQILINDFGF

-1301 IKHFYSENLE
+1301 IKQFYIDNVE
-1311 PNGLNEQ
+1311 PKGLNEE
-1318 LIKQYLEKRIVRS
+1318 LIKEYLDKRIVRS
-1331 GDYSGMVLMKDDILK
+1331 GNYWGIVLMKDDILK
-1346 IFTKDENNEF
+1346 IFTKSENNEL
-1356 VEVDTDDYQLFV
+1356 VEVDADDYQLFV

-1382 NTVGF
+1382 NMVGF
-1387 INLFV
+1387 VNLFT

-1428 KFLNIILEETK
+1428 KFLNLILEENK

-1448 THIGLCAI
+1448 TQIGLCAI

-1469 KGKVF
+1469 KGKIF

>member
-1 MNINSNSKKGKKE
+1 MITNVASAKGKS
-14 KRCPNGTR
+14 
-22 KNKKTGNC
+22 NK
-30 DPIAIEQLIVNPPIV
+30 D
-45 NPPIVNPPIVNPLPQ
+45 
-60 NTIKNESII
+60 
-69 PKSIPKLPL
+69 
-78 ENTGPEQ
+78 
-85 IVTTPKNDFNF
+85 
-96 TEMVS
+96 
-101 SIFTPNTQSVSNEP
+101 
-115 ILENVA
+115 
-121 REKINEEINL
+121 
-131 QNIEDQAE
+131 
-139 NVAREK
+139 
-145 INEEI
+145 
-150 NLQNIEDQ
+150 
-158 AETVVTEKINE
+158 
-169 ETNVIQN
+169 
-176 KEKRCP
+176 KRCP
-182 NGTRKNPKTGVCEP
+182 NGTRKNPKTGICEP
-196 IKNRMTKKSRE
+196 INQRVTKKSPPI
-207 LELPERPSKTPL
+207 ELPERPTKTP
-219 EKTQPQIQQSIDD
+219 IQKSLPPKSV
-232 IEIIEPNKDTLI
+232 IEIQKPVENENIEETPEQADTLI

-250 TALNTD
+250 SGMNKD
-256 SNKYLLKKEKME
+256 SNNYLLKKEKLE
-268 YDYNATNSD
+268 YDYNASNTD

-285 NDPNFNIKIARRKEF
+285 NDPNFNIKIAKRKEF
-300 NDTKYDGTIHDIKNQ
+300 NDTKYDGTIHDIKKQ
-315 ANILCNAK
+315 ANIMCNAK

-375 IKQRIIVV
+375 IKQRIMVV

-414 WNIESCVGNSL
+414 WNIESCIGNAL

-439 DKVISHI
+439 EKVISHI

-466 SNSIKDENG
+466 SNSIKNEGG
-475 ELSGEALRK
+475 ELTGEALRK

-515 EKKKTAVLL
+515 EKKKTALLL
-524 MKVAKYAENLR
+524 MKVAKYAENMR

-557 MNINDKRATI
+557 MNMNDKRATI
-567 ELTDIFDKDG
+567 EMSDIFDKEG
-577 NFKPISTSPDGS
+577 NFKQSSTAEDGS
-589 VIEGGKEL
+589 IIEGGREL

-617 PYRIYPNDFAK
+617 PYRIYPSDFAK

-634 NQYPKKQMNDTDI
+634 NTYPNKQMNDSEI
-647 DVPLKYINI
+647 DAPLKYINV
-656 YTNKIGEYQS
+656 YTNKIGDYQS
-666 KGYKM
+666 NGYKF
-671 IIDYMKNRSYD
+671 IIDYMKQRSYD
-682 VYNKYGE
+682 TYNKYGE

-711 EALNIVYPNTEMD
+711 EALNIVYPNTNMD
-724 KMNDITELN
+724 KMKDITDVN
-733 SEQIIS
+733 AEQVIS
-739 DVVGKNGLSKIMNS
+739 DIVGKNGLSKIMNS
-753 VEETQQF
+753 LEETQQY
-760 QRLRYNFEYKP
+760 QKIRYNFEYKP
-771 DVLKK
+771 DVLKT
-776 YGPIFNREHLYKY
+776 YGPIFNREHLHKY

-831 RYSSSENTK
+831 RYSSAQNTK
-840 NLFKTARTEEID
+840 NLFKTARAESID
-852 AITMKPKSMFGKDTS
+852 AITMKPKSMFS
-867 GFNPARYVMITGDK
+867 GDASNFNPAKYVMITGEK

-887 AADMKYITN
+887 AADIKYVTN

-906 VVLIS
+906 VILIS

-952 KLPFEE
+952 RLPFEE
-958 RNVEIYLHGTL
+958 RNVEIYLHGTI
-969 LDSEDEAAD
+969 LDTEDEAAD

-986 KKALQIGKITRVL
+986 KKALQIGKVTRML
-999 KEVSVDCI
+999 KEISVDCI
-1007 LNIGQNNYTVE
+1007 LNIGQNKYTIE
-1018 KMMEIPQN
+1018 KMLEIPQN

-1046 PFTDICDYMDNCA
+1046 PFTDICDYMDNCS
-1059 YTCSPTANIQEGD
+1059 YVCSPNAEIGEND
-1072 IIKDTYTESFVKMN
+1072 IIRDTYTNSFVKMN
-1086 QQRIISRIMQ
+1086 QERIISRIMQ

-1127 LTFLIENKNEY
+1127 LTYLVENKNEY

-1151 KNMYYLFQPI
+1151 KDMYYLFQPI
-1161 EITDEK
+1161 EITDDK
-1167 SSIYERT
+1167 ASIYERT
-1174 VPIEYKRKSFALE
+1174 APIDYKRKSFMLE
-1187 YSTDVS
+1187 YST
-1193 KEPEELLVVNKKDK
+1193 EAPMEAEETQIINKKNK
-1207 KITQIREQSQSS
+1207 KIVENIEVSEGSQL
-1219 QKSPETKDDS
+1219 
-1229 KQFITLMKEIEESLD
+1229 TLEKMKEEKTFAMLMSEIEQLLD

-1251 LSKGEKNWYK
+1251 LTKGEKNWYK
-1261 HSAMIINILINDFGF
+1261 HSALVIQMLINDFGF

-1301 IKHFYSENLE
+1301 IQHFYIDNNE
-1311 PNGLNEQ
+1311 PNGLNEE
-1318 LIKQYLEKRIVRS
+1318 LIKEYLDKRIVRS
-1331 GDYSGMVLMKDDILK
+1331 GNYWGIVLMKDDILK
-1346 IFTKDENNEF
+1346 IFTKSENNEL
-1356 VEVDTDDYQLFV
+1356 VEVDADDYQLFV

-1382 NTVGF
+1382 NIVGF
-1387 INLFV
+1387 VNLFT

-1428 KFLNIILEETK
+1428 KFLNLILEENK

-1448 THIGLCAI
+1448 TQIGLCAI
-1456 LEFIMRRLNLVNK
+1456 LEFIMRRLNVVNN
-1469 KGKVF
+1469 KGKIF

>member
-1 MNINSNSKKGKKE
+1 MISNVATEKVIESTNTPAMISNLSSEKVIESTNTPAMISNLSSEKGKS
-14 KRCPNGTR
+14 
-22 KNKKTGNC
+22 NK
-30 DPIAIEQLIVNPPIV
+30 D
-45 NPPIVNPPIVNPLPQ
+45 
-60 NTIKNESII
+60 
-69 PKSIPKLPL
+69 
-78 ENTGPEQ
+78 
-85 IVTTPKNDFNF
+85 
-96 TEMVS
+96 
-101 SIFTPNTQSVSNEP
+101 
-115 ILENVA
+115 
-121 REKINEEINL
+121 
-131 QNIEDQAE
+131 
-139 NVAREK
+139 
-145 INEEI
+145 
-150 NLQNIEDQ
+150 
-158 AETVVTEKINE
+158 
-169 ETNVIQN
+169 
-176 KEKRCP
+176 KRCP

-196 IKNRMTKKSRE
+196 INQRVTKKSPPI
-207 LELPERPSKTPL
+207 ELPERPSKTP
-219 EKTQPQIQQSIDD
+219 IQKSLPRKSS
-232 IEIIEPNKDTLI
+232 IEIQKPLENENIEEPVEQADTLI

-250 TALNTD
+250 SGLDKD
-256 SNKYLLKKEKME
+256 SNNYLLKKEKLE
-268 YDYNATNSD
+268 YDYNATNTD

-285 NDPNFNIKIARRKEF
+285 NDPNFNIKIAKRKEF
-300 NDTKYDGTIHDIKNQ
+300 NDTKYDGTIHDIKKQ
-315 ANILCNAK
+315 ANIMCNAK

-414 WNIESCVGNSL
+414 WNIESCIGNAL

-466 SNSIKDENG
+466 SNSIKNEGGDLTG
-475 ELSGEALRK
+475 DALRK

-494 NNRLIIIDE
+494 NNRLVIIDE

-524 MKVAKYAENLR
+524 MKVAKYAENMR

-557 MNINDKRATI
+557 MNMNDKRATI
-567 ELTDIFDKDG
+567 ELSDVFDKDG
-577 NFKPISTSPDGS
+577 NFKQGS
-589 VIEGGKEL
+589 NGEEGGREL

-617 PYRIYPNDFAK
+617 PYRIYPSDFAK
-628 DHTFLE
+628 DHTFLA
-634 NQYPKKQMNDTDI
+634 NTYPNRQMNDSQI
-647 DVPLKYINI
+647 DTPLKYINV

-666 KGYKM
+666 NGYKF
-671 IIDYMKNRSYD
+671 IIDYMKQRSYD
-682 VYNKYGE
+682 TYNKYGE

-711 EALNIVYPNTEMD
+711 EALNIVYPNTDMD
-724 KMNDITELN
+724 KMKDITDVN
-733 SEQIIS
+733 AEQIIL
-739 DVVGKNGLSKIMNS
+739 DIVGKNGLSKIMNS
-753 VEETQQF
+753 VEETQQY
-760 QRLRYNFEYKP
+760 QKIRYNFEYKP

-776 YGPIFNREHLYKY
+776 YGPIFNKEHLHKY

-831 RYSSSENTK
+831 RYSSSQNTK
-840 NLFKTARTEEID
+840 NLFKTARTEPID
-852 AITMKPKSMFGKDTS
+852 AVTMKPKSMFGGDTS
-867 GFNPARYVMITGDK
+867 NFNPAKYVMITGEK

-887 AADMKYITN
+887 AADIKYVTN

-906 VVLIS
+906 VILIS

-952 KLPFEE
+952 RLPFEE
-958 RNVEIYLHGTL
+958 RNVEIYLHGTI
-969 LDSEDEAAD
+969 LDTEDEAAD

-986 KKALQIGKITRVL
+986 KKALQIGKVTRML
-999 KEVSVDCI
+999 KEISVDCI

-1018 KMMEIPQN
+1018 KMLEIPQN
-1026 QNIEINLSS
+1026 KNIEINLSS

-1046 PFTDICDYMDNCA
+1046 PFTDICDYMDNCSYVCTPNA
-1059 YTCSPTANIQEGD
+1059 DIGEND
-1072 IIKDTYTESFVKMN
+1072 IIRDTYTNSFVKIN
-1086 QQRIISRIMQ
+1086 QERIISRIMQ

-1127 LTFLIENKNEY
+1127 LTYLIENKNEY

-1151 KNMYYLFQPI
+1151 KDMYYLFQPV
-1161 EITDEK
+1161 EITDENA
-1167 SSIYERT
+1167 SMYERT
-1174 VPIEYKRKSFALE
+1174 APIDYKRKSFMLE
-1187 YSTDVS
+1187 YSNEAPMEVE
-1193 KEPEELLVVNKKDK
+1193 EPLVVNKKDK
-1207 KITQIREQSQSS
+1207 KITQNREQSQGS
-1219 QKSPETKDDS
+1219 QLSVEK
-1229 KQFITLMKEIEESLD
+1229 MKEEKTFAMLMSEIEQLLD

-1261 HSAMIINILINDFGF
+1261 HSALVIQILINEFGF

-1301 IKHFYSENLE
+1301 IKHFYSENVE
-1311 PNGLNEQ
+1311 PNGINEE
-1318 LIKQYLEKRIVRS
+1318 LIKEYLDKRIVRS
-1331 GDYSGMVLMKDDILK
+1331 GNYWGIVLMKDDILK
-1346 IFTKDENNEF
+1346 IFTKSENNEL
-1356 VEVDTDDYQLFV
+1356 VEVDADDYQLFV

-1382 NTVGF
+1382 NMVGF
-1387 INLFV
+1387 VNLFT

-1428 KFLNIILEETK
+1428 KFLNIILEENK

-1448 THIGLCAI
+1448 TQIGLCVI
-1456 LEFIMRRLNLVNK
+1456 LEFIMRRLNMINN

>member
-1 MNINSNSKKGKKE
+1 MKKE
-14 KRCPNGTR
+14 K
-22 KNKKTGNC
+22 
-30 DPIAIEQLIVNPPIV
+30 L
-45 NPPIVNPPIVNPLPQ
+45 
-60 NTIKNESII
+60 
-69 PKSIPKLPL
+69 
-78 ENTGPEQ
+78 
-85 IVTTPKNDFNF
+85 
-96 TEMVS
+96 
-101 SIFTPNTQSVSNEP
+101 
-115 ILENVA
+115 
-121 REKINEEINL
+121 
-131 QNIEDQAE
+131 
-139 NVAREK
+139 
-145 INEEI
+145 
-150 NLQNIEDQ
+150 
-158 AETVVTEKINE
+158 
-169 ETNVIQN
+169 
-176 KEKRCP
+176 
-182 NGTRKNPKTGVCEP
+182 
-196 IKNRMTKKSRE
+196 
-207 LELPERPSKTPL
+207 
-219 EKTQPQIQQSIDD
+219 
-232 IEIIEPNKDTLI
+232 
-244 NIDSSI
+244 
-250 TALNTD
+250 
-256 SNKYLLKKEKME
+256 E
-268 YDYNATNSD
+268 YDYNATNTD

-285 NDPNFNIKIARRKEF
+285 NDPNFNIKIAKRKEF
-300 NDTKYDGTIHDIKNQ
+300 NDTKYDGTIHDIKKQ
-315 ANILCNAK
+315 ANIMCNAK

-414 WNIESCVGNSL
+414 WNIESCIGNAL

-466 SNSIKDENG
+466 SNSIKNDQG
-475 ELSGEALRK
+475 DITGEALRK
-484 MEIRKIKKIF
+484 MEIRKIKRIF

-515 EKKKTAVLL
+515 EKKKTALLL
-524 MKVAKYAENLR
+524 MKVAKHAENMR

-567 ELTDIFDKDG
+567 ELSDIFDKDG
-577 NFKPISTSPDGS
+577 NFKESSKADDGS
-589 VIEGGKEL
+589 IIEGGREF

-617 PYRIYPNDFAK
+617 PYRIYPIDFAK
-628 DHTFLE
+628 ERTFLE
-634 NQYPKKQMNDTDI
+634 KKYPTKQMNDSQIDI
-647 DVPLKYINI
+647 PIKYINI
-656 YTNKIGEYQS
+656 YTNKIGDYQS
-666 KGYKM
+666 NGYKF
-671 IIDYMKNRSYD
+671 IIDNMKQRSYD
-682 VYNKYGE
+682 TYNKYGE

-711 EALNIVYPNTEMD
+711 EALNIVYPNADMD
-724 KMNDITELN
+724 KMKDITDVN
-733 SEQIIS
+733 AEQIIS
-739 DVVGKNGLSKIMNS
+739 EIVGKNGLSKIMNS
-753 VEETQQF
+753 VEETQQY
-760 QRLRYNFEYKP
+760 QKIRYNFEYKP
-771 DVLKK
+771 DVLKT
-776 YGPIFNREHLYKY
+776 YGPIFNREHLHKY

-831 RYSSSENTK
+831 RYSSSQNTK
-840 NLFKTARTEEID
+840 NLFKTPRTEPID
-852 AITMKPKSMFGKDTS
+852 AITMKPKSMFGGDVS
-867 GFNPARYVMITGDK
+867 NFNPAKYVMITGEK

-887 AADMKYITN
+887 AADIKYVTN

-906 VVLIS
+906 VILIS

-952 KLPFEE
+952 RLPFEE
-958 RNVEIYLHGTL
+958 RNVEIYLHGTI
-969 LDSEDEAAD
+969 LDTEDEAAD

-986 KKALQIGKITRVL
+986 KKALQIGKVTRML
-999 KEVSVDCI
+999 KEISVDCI

-1018 KMMEIPQN
+1018 KMLEIPQN

-1035 NKTIQYNIGDK
+1035 NNTIQYNIGDK
-1046 PFTDICDYMDNCA
+1046 PFTDICDYMDNCS
-1059 YTCSPTANIQEGD
+1059 YVCSPNANIGEKD
-1072 IIKDTYTESFVKMN
+1072 IIRDTYTNSFVKMN
-1086 QQRIISRIMQ
+1086 QERIISRIMQ

-1127 LTFLIENKNEY
+1127 LTYLIENKNEY

-1151 KNMYYLFQPI
+1151 KYMYYLFQPI
-1161 EITDEK
+1161 EITDENA
-1167 SSIYERT
+1167 SMYERT
-1174 VPIEYKRKSFALE
+1174 APIDYKRKSFMLE
-1187 YSTDVS
+1187 YSTNVQTYIPEES
-1193 KEPEELLVVNKKDK
+1193 KKTKLKMIQREPAQNVEKGEEKEEKEEESKGSQKTFSILMNEIEELLN
-1207 KITQIREQSQSS
+1207 
-1219 QKSPETKDDS
+1219 
-1229 KQFITLMKEIEESLD
+1229 

-1251 LSKGEKNWYK
+1251 LTKGEKNWYK
-1261 HSAMIINILINDFGF
+1261 HAALVIQILINDFGF
-1276 TNENI
+1276 TNDNI

-1301 IKHFYSENLE
+1301 IHHLYSENNK
-1311 PNGLNEQ
+1311 PIGTTQ
-1318 LIKQYLEKRIVRS
+1318 DLIKEYLDKRIVRS
-1331 GDYSGMVLMKDDILK
+1331 GNYFGIVLMKDDILK
-1346 IFTKDENNEF
+1346 IFTKSENNEWN
-1356 VEVDTDDYQLFV
+1356 EVDADDYQLFV

-1382 NTVGF
+1382 KLVGF
-1387 INLFV
+1387 VNLFT

-1428 KFLNIILEETK
+1428 KFLNLILEESK

-1448 THIGLCAI
+1448 TQIGLCAI
-1456 LEFIMRRLNLVNK
+1456 LEFIMRRLNLVNN

>member
-1 MNINSNSKKGKKE
+1 MKKE
-14 KRCPNGTR
+14 K
-22 KNKKTGNC
+22 
-30 DPIAIEQLIVNPPIV
+30 L
-45 NPPIVNPPIVNPLPQ
+45 
-60 NTIKNESII
+60 
-69 PKSIPKLPL
+69 
-78 ENTGPEQ
+78 
-85 IVTTPKNDFNF
+85 
-96 TEMVS
+96 
-101 SIFTPNTQSVSNEP
+101 
-115 ILENVA
+115 
-121 REKINEEINL
+121 
-131 QNIEDQAE
+131 
-139 NVAREK
+139 
-145 INEEI
+145 
-150 NLQNIEDQ
+150 
-158 AETVVTEKINE
+158 
-169 ETNVIQN
+169 
-176 KEKRCP
+176 
-182 NGTRKNPKTGVCEP
+182 
-196 IKNRMTKKSRE
+196 
-207 LELPERPSKTPL
+207 
-219 EKTQPQIQQSIDD
+219 
-232 IEIIEPNKDTLI
+232 
-244 NIDSSI
+244 
-250 TALNTD
+250 
-256 SNKYLLKKEKME
+256 E

-285 NDPNFNIKIARRKEF
+285 NDPNFNIKIAKRKEF
-300 NDTKYDGTIHDIKNQ
+300 NDTKYDGTIHDIKKQ
-315 ANILCNAK
+315 ANIMCNAK

-414 WNIESCVGNSL
+414 WNIESCIGNAL

-466 SNSIKDENG
+466 SNSIKNEGG
-475 ELSGEALRK
+475 ELTGEALRK

-515 EKKKTAVLL
+515 EKKKTALLL
-524 MKVAKYAENLR
+524 MKVAKYTENMR

-567 ELTDIFDKDG
+567 EMSDIFDKDG
-577 NFKPISTSPDGS
+577 NFKQSSKAEDGS
-589 VIEGGKEL
+589 VIEGGREL

-617 PYRIYPNDFAK
+617 PYRIYPSDFAK

-634 NQYPKKQMNDTDI
+634 NTYPNKQMNDSGI
-647 DVPLKYINI
+647 DAPLKYINV
-656 YTNKIGEYQS
+656 YTNQIGDYQS
-666 KGYKM
+666 NGYKF
-671 IIDYMKNRSYD
+671 IIDYMKQRSYD
-682 VYNKYGE
+682 TYNKYGE

-724 KMNDITELN
+724 NMKDITDVN
-733 SEQIIS
+733 VEQIIS
-739 DVVGKNGLSKIMNS
+739 DIVGKNGLSKIMNS
-753 VEETQQF
+753 VEETQQY
-760 QRLRYNFEYKP
+760 QKIRYNFEYKP
-771 DVLKK
+771 NVLKT
-776 YGPIFNREHLYKY
+776 YGPIFNREHLHKY

-831 RYSSSENTK
+831 RYGSSQNTK
-840 NLFKTARTEEID
+840 NLFKSARAEPID
-852 AITMKPKSMFGKDTS
+852 AITMKPKSMFS
-867 GFNPARYVMITGDK
+867 GDAFNPAKYVMITGEK

-887 AADMKYITN
+887 AADIKYVTN

-906 VVLIS
+906 VILIS

-952 KLPFEE
+952 RLPFEE

-969 LDSEDEAAD
+969 LDTEDEAAD

-986 KKALQIGKITRVL
+986 KKALQIGKVTRML
-999 KEVSVDCI
+999 KEISVDCI

-1018 KMMEIPQN
+1018 KMLEIPQN
-1026 QNIEINLSS
+1026 QNIEINLST

-1046 PFTDICDYMDNCA
+1046 PFTDICDYMDNCS
-1059 YTCSPTANIQEGD
+1059 YVCSPNADIGEKD
-1072 IIKDTYTESFVKMN
+1072 IIRDTYTDSFVKMN
-1086 QQRIISRIMQ
+1086 QDRIISRIMQ

-1127 LTFLIENKNEY
+1127 LTYLIENKNEY

-1151 KNMYYLFQPI
+1151 KDMYYLFQPI
-1161 EITDEK
+1161 EITDNNA
-1167 SSIYERT
+1167 SMYERT
-1174 VPIEYKRKSFALE
+1174 APIDYKRKSFMLE
-1187 YSTDVS
+1187 YSSEVQKEVEDTEIVNKNNKKVVEN
-1193 KEPEELLVVNKKDK
+1193 KEPSEGSQPLIEKTKEEK
-1207 KITQIREQSQSS
+1207 T
-1219 QKSPETKDDS
+1219 
-1229 KQFITLMKEIEESLD
+1229 FAMLMSEIEQLLD

-1251 LSKGEKNWYK
+1251 LAKGEKNWYK
-1261 HSAMIINILINDFGF
+1261 HSALVIQILINDFGF
-1276 TNENI
+1276 TNDNI

-1286 EHILDML
+1286 EHILDVL
-1293 LFSDKMIL
+1293 LFSDKTIL
-1301 IKHFYSENLE
+1301 IKHFYIENIE
-1311 PNGLNEQ
+1311 QKGLNEQ
-1318 LIKQYLEKRIVRS
+1318 LIQKYLDKRIVRS
-1331 GDYSGMVLMKDDILK
+1331 GNYWGIVLMKDDILK
-1346 IFTKDENNEF
+1346 IFTKSENNEL
-1356 VEVDTDDYQLFV
+1356 VEVDADDYQLFV

-1382 NTVGF
+1382 NIVGF
-1387 INLFV
+1387 VNLFT

-1428 KFLNIILEETK
+1428 KFLNLILEESK
-1439 YNDENTEKI
+1439 YTDENTEKI
-1448 THIGLCAI
+1448 TQLGLCVI
-1456 LEFIMRRLNLVNK
+1456 LEFIMRRLNVVNN

>member
-1 MNINSNSKKGKKE
+1 MNLDTKSKKQKE

-30 DPIAIEQLIVNPPIV
+30 DPIPVISDSQIEP
-45 NPPIVNPPIVNPLPQ
+45 
-60 NTIKNESII
+60 T
-69 PKSIPKLPL
+69 
-78 ENTGPEQ
+78 EQ
-85 IVTTPKNDFNF
+85 P
-96 TEMVS
+96 S
-101 SIFTPNTQSVSNEP
+101 ASNTQSFSLKPSFDTPSIVT
-115 ILENVA
+115 NVA
-121 REKINEEINL
+121 TEKV
-131 QNIEDQAE
+131 IESTNTPAMIS
-139 NVAREK
+139 NVA
-145 INEEI
+145 
-150 NLQNIEDQ
+150 
-158 AETVVTEKINE
+158 TEKVVE
-169 ETNVIQN
+169 ETTMPSIVTNISTEKGKSN
-176 KEKRCP
+176 KDKRCP

-196 IKNRMTKKSRE
+196 INQRVTKKSPPID
-207 LELPERPSKTPL
+207 LPERPTKTP
-219 EKTQPQIQQSIDD
+219 IQKSLPRKSV
-232 IEIIEPNKDTLI
+232 IEIQKPVENENIEEQAQQVDTLI

-250 TALNTD
+250 SGMNKD
-256 SNKYLLKKEKME
+256 SNNYLLKKEKLE
-268 YDYNATNSD
+268 YDYNATNTD

-285 NDPNFNIKIARRKEF
+285 NDPNFNIKIAKRKEF
-300 NDTKYDGTIHDIKNQ
+300 NDTKYDGTIHDIKKQ
-315 ANILCNAK
+315 ANIMCNAK

-375 IKQRIIVV
+375 IKQRIMVV

-414 WNIESCVGNSL
+414 WNIESCIGNAL

-466 SNSIKDENG
+466 SNSIKNEGG

-515 EKKKTAVLL
+515 EKKKTALLL
-524 MKVAKYAENLR
+524 MKVAKYAENMR

-557 MNINDKRATI
+557 MNMNDKRATI
-567 ELTDIFDKDG
+567 EMSDIFDKEG
-577 NFKPISTSPDGS
+577 NFKQSSTAEDGS
-589 VIEGGKEL
+589 IIEGGREL

-617 PYRIYPNDFAK
+617 PYRIYPSDFAK

-634 NQYPKKQMNDTDI
+634 NTYPNKQMNDSEI
-647 DVPLKYINI
+647 DAPLKYINV

-666 KGYKM
+666 NGYKF
-671 IIDYMKNRSYD
+671 IIDYMKQRSYD
-682 VYNKYGE
+682 TYNKYGE

-711 EALNIVYPNTEMD
+711 EALNIVYPNTDMD
-724 KMNDITELN
+724 KMKDISDVN
-733 SEQIIS
+733 AEQIIS
-739 DVVGKNGLSKIMNS
+739 NIVGKNGLSKIMNS
-753 VEETQQF
+753 LEETQQY
-760 QRLRYNFEYKP
+760 QKIRYNFEYKP
-771 DVLKK
+771 DVLKT
-776 YGPIFNREHLYKY
+776 YGPIFNREQLHKY

-831 RYSSSENTK
+831 RYGTSQNTK
-840 NLFKTARTEEID
+840 NLFKSARAEPID
-852 AITMKPKSMFGKDTS
+852 AITMKQKSMFS
-867 GFNPARYVMITGDK
+867 GDASNFNPAKYVMITGEK

-887 AADMKYITN
+887 AADIKYVTN

-906 VVLIS
+906 VILIS

-952 KLPFEE
+952 RLPFEE
-958 RNVEIYLHGTL
+958 RNVEIYLHGTI
-969 LDSEDEAAD
+969 LDTEDEAAD
-978 LYVYRLAE
+978 LYIYRLAE
-986 KKALQIGKITRVL
+986 KKALQIGKVTRML
-999 KEVSVDCI
+999 KEISVDCI

-1018 KMMEIPQN
+1018 KMLEIPQN

-1046 PFTDICDYMDNCA
+1046 PFTDICDYMDNCS
-1059 YTCSPTANIQEGD
+1059 YVCSPNAEIGEND
-1072 IIKDTYTESFVKMN
+1072 IIRDTYTNSFVKMN
-1086 QQRIISRIMQ
+1086 QERIISRIMQ

-1127 LTFLIENKNEY
+1127 LTYLIENKNEY
-1138 LIDKYGRLGNLVN
+1138 LVDRYGRLGNLVN
-1151 KNMYYLFQPI
+1151 KDMYYLFQPI
-1161 EITDEK
+1161 EITDENA
-1167 SSIYERT
+1167 SMYERT
-1174 VPIEYKRKSFALE
+1174 APIDYKRKSFMLE
-1187 YSTDVS
+1187 YSN
-1193 KEPEELLVVNKKDK
+1193 EAPIELAESGIINKKDK
-1207 KITQIREQSQSS
+1207 KIVENRDVSEGSQLLV
-1219 QKSPETKDDS
+1219 QN
-1229 KQFITLMKEIEESLD
+1229 MKEEKTFAMLMSEIEQLLD

-1251 LSKGEKNWYK
+1251 LTKGEKNWYK
-1261 HSAMIINILINDFGF
+1261 HSALVIQILINDFGF
-1276 TNENI
+1276 TNENV

-1301 IKHFYSENLE
+1301 IQHFYIDNLE
-1311 PNGLNEQ
+1311 TKGLNEQ
-1318 LIKQYLEKRIVRS
+1318 IIKQYLDNRIVRS
-1331 GDYSGMVLMKDDILK
+1331 GNYWGIVLMKDDILK
-1346 IFTKDENNEF
+1346 IFTKSENNEL
-1356 VEVDTDDYQLFV
+1356 VEVDADDYQLFV

-1382 NTVGF
+1382 NIVGF
-1387 INLFV
+1387 VNLFT

-1428 KFLNIILEETK
+1428 KFLNIILEENK

-1448 THIGLCAI
+1448 TQIGLCAI
-1456 LEFIMRRLNLVNK
+1456 LEFIMRRLNVVNN
-1469 KGKVF
+1469 KGKIF